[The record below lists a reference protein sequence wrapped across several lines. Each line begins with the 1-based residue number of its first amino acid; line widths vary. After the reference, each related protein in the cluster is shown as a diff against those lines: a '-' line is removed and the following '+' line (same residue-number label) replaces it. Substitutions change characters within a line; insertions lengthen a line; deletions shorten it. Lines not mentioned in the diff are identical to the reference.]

1 MKVFAYFC
9 RYGIQNRCYNS
20 DKTTLYSRNST
31 FMKKILATLLF
42 VITASF
48 GFRLDAQIAISEDM
62 FGRTSFKVTAQ
73 VLDSLTKEPVA
84 FASAYLRHPKDTVIT
99 SFALTDTLG
108 KATLKDVAKGE
119 HLLCIEYLGYKPVY
133 KRIYVRSGNYDAKVI
148 LMQPDDKVL
157 KAASVS
163 AVGTPMEMKGDTL
176 IYNASSFR
184 VMSNDNLAD
193 LLKKMPGVEVS
204 EDGTVKV
211 NGKEVSKITVGGRT
225 FFLGDNKATLDNLPA
240 KIVDKVKVIDK
251 ESESAEFTGI
261 KGEKEKVMDVELK
274 EEYKSGWFG
283 NAKLSGG
290 TTASGKDDNGFKERK
305 DLLFSGSAM
314 VSAYGEKNQL
324 TSIASGYNFMAPG
337 SGIFVMYDGNES
349 ETPSLPYNGM
359 HKRWQ
364 VGTNLNSD
372 AIKGFTTD
380 ASVVY
385 SSENVDKHSRTDRTS
400 FKEEGDLFDTSD
412 EVENGNLDKFSVRA
426 EFRKKNR
433 KKTSLYFEP
442 FFSWYDY
449 NSTLTGNTR
458 SLVEDVERN
467 HSVSNSFSRKSG
479 VSTGG
484 DLSAGIKKLGK
495 DRRAL
500 TLDLE
505 FTLSANDG
513 NSTEYSKTTFASSGG
528 DDIRDLTYDK
538 NGSYSDINGSAKYVE
553 PFGKNWALAT
563 TLSSR
568 YSVRKSTSD
577 ATNNIDG
584 SANDYYSSVSDNY
597 YLSNEG
603 QFLAQYNKGKTNLQF
618 GGQARLYKNENY
630 ARSFGLDT
638 KTGVDEWQTT
648 LSPFVNFRYSDKN
661 NNVYFRL
668 SSRTARPSSASIV
681 PTFNIVNPTRITAGN
696 IYLKPAT
703 TESVSTSYRG
713 TWGKARFN
721 GWLFCDYSSNSQVS
735 AIWFDENSVR
745 YSVPVNTKKPSY
757 NCSADFNFFTPLSK
771 DGKLQLTVTGGAL
784 VNRSVS
790 YQSKGTLDGINLD
803 SFDYTEFM
811 DDFWG
816 DASGDRFYSGQS
828 GFQESLTRSVR
839 TSLGMM
845 LTLNLE
851 RFSMQFGPGVNNSR
865 SRYSLD
871 SKANTNVWETAIGLR
886 PSYTS
891 PHDFEFQSDFS
902 YRILRGYGSGYNDD
916 YIRWNLAV
924 GKNIKSFNITLSAQD
939 LLDSARSLRRTVQD
953 DYVQNSYTNVLGR
966 TIVLSFTWNFGKMD
980 ASKSSAA
987 QNAMWNMA
995 Y

>member
-1 MKVFAYFC
+1 MK
-9 RYGIQNRCYNS
+9 GIY
-20 DKTTLYSRNST
+20 
-31 FMKKILATLLF
+31 IALALLF
-42 VITASF
+42 AASF
-48 GFRLDAQIAISEDM
+48 TARLDAQIVISDDM
-62 FGRTSFKVTAQ
+62 FGRTSFTVKAQ
-73 VLDSLTKEPVA
+73 VLDSLTREPIA

-108 KATLKDVAKGE
+108 KAELKKVAKGE
-119 HLLCIEYLGYKPVY
+119 HLLCIEYLGYRPVY
-133 KRIYVRSGNYDAKVI
+133 KKIYVRGNYDAKTI
-148 LMQPDDKVL
+148 LMRQDDKML

-176 IYNASSFR
+176 VYNASSFR

-193 LLKKMPGVEVS
+193 LLKKMPGVEVG

-240 KIVDKVKVIDK
+240 RIVDKVKVIDK

-261 KGEKEKVMDVELK
+261 KGDKEKVMDVELK

-314 VSAYGEKNQL
+314 VSAYGERNQL
-324 TSIASGYNFMAPG
+324 TTIANGYNFMAPG
-337 SGIFVMYDGNES
+337 SGMLVMYDGNES
-349 ETPSLPYNGM
+349 DVPSLPYNGM
-359 HKRWQ
+359 HRRWQ

-372 AIKGFTTD
+372 VIKGFTTD

-385 SSENVDKHSRTDRTS
+385 SSENVDKRSRTDRTS
-400 FKEEGDLFDTSD
+400 FKEDGDLFDTSG

-426 EFRKKNR
+426 EFKKKNR

-442 FFSWYDY
+442 YFSWYDY
-449 NSTLTGNTR
+449 NNTSTGNTQ
-458 SLVEDVERN
+458 SLMEGVERN
-467 HSVSNSFSRKSG
+467 RSVSNTFSKKSG
-479 VSTGG
+479 ISTGG

-495 DRRAL
+495 DKRAL
-500 TLDLE
+500 TLDLDY
-505 FTLSANDG
+505 TLSANDG
-513 NSTEYSKTTFASSGG
+513 KSTEYSKTTFASSGKE
-528 DDIRDLTYDK
+528 DIRDLIYDK
-538 NGSYSDINGSAKYVE
+538 DGSYSGIGGSLKYVE
-553 PFGKNWALAT
+553 PFGKNWALSA

-577 ATNNIDG
+577 ASNADG

-597 YLSNEG
+597 YFSNVG
-603 QFLAQYNKGKTNLQF
+603 QILAQYNKGKTNVQF

-648 LSPFVNFRYSDKN
+648 LSPFVNVRYSDKN

-696 IYLKPAT
+696 IYLKPVT
-703 TESVSTSYRG
+703 TESATASYRG
-713 TWGKARFN
+713 SWGKARFN
-721 GWLFCDYSSNSQVS
+721 GWLFGDYSSNSQVS
-735 AIWFDENSVR
+735 AIWFDKNSIR
-745 YSVPVNTKKPSY
+745 YSIPVNTRKPSY
-757 NCSADFNFFTPLSK
+757 TYSTDFNFFTPLSK
-771 DGKLQLTVTGGAL
+771 DGKLQLSVSGGLAI
-784 VNRSVS
+784 NRSVS
-790 YQSKGTLDGINLD
+790 YQSKGSLDGIDLD
-803 SFDYTEFM
+803 SFDYTGFM
-811 DDFWG
+811 DNFWG
-816 DASGDRFYSGQS
+816 DTSGDRFYSGQS
-828 GFQESLTRSVR
+828 GFQESLTRILR
-839 TSLGMM
+839 TDLSIE

-851 RFSMQFGPGVNNSR
+851 RFSVQLAPAVNNSR

-871 SKANTNVWETAIGLR
+871 SRANTNYWETFLNIR

-891 PHDFEFQSDFS
+891 PHEFEFQSDFS
-902 YRILRGYGSGYNDD
+902 YVILRGYGSGYD
-916 YIRWNLAV
+916 
-924 GKNIKSFNITLSAQD
+924 
-939 LLDSARSLRRTVQD
+939 D
-953 DYVQNSYTNVLGR
+953 DYVR
-966 TIVLSFTWNFGKMD
+966 
-980 ASKSSAA
+980 
-987 QNAMWNMA
+987 
-995 Y
+995 

>member
-1 MKVFAYFC
+1 MK
-9 RYGIQNRCYNS
+9 GI
-20 DKTTLYSRNST
+20 
-31 FMKKILATLLF
+31 FIALALLF
-42 VITASF
+42 AASF
-48 GFRLDAQIAISEDM
+48 TARLDAQIVISEDM

-108 KATLKDVAKGE
+108 KATLKDVTKGE
-119 HLLCIEYLGYKPVY
+119 HLLCIEYLGYRPVY
-133 KRIYVRSGNYDAKVI
+133 KKIYVRGNYDAKTI
-148 LMQPDDKVL
+148 LMRPDDKML

-176 IYNASSFR
+176 VYNASSFR

-193 LLKKMPGVEVS
+193 LLKKMPGVEVG

-240 KIVDKVKVIDK
+240 RIVDKVKVIDK

-261 KGEKEKVMDVELK
+261 KGDKEKVMDVELK

-283 NAKLSGG
+283 NAKISGG

-324 TSIASGYNFMAPG
+324 TTIANGYNFMAPG
-337 SGIFVMYDGNES
+337 SGMLVMYDGNES
-349 ETPSLPYNGM
+349 DVPSLPYNGM
-359 HKRWQ
+359 HRRWQ

-372 AIKGFTTD
+372 VIKGFTTD

-385 SSENVDKHSRTDRTS
+385 SSENVDKRSRTDRTS
-400 FKEEGDLFDTSD
+400 FKEDGDLFDTSG

-426 EFRKKNR
+426 EFKKKNR

-442 FFSWYDY
+442 YFSWYDY
-449 NSTLTGNTR
+449 NNTSTGNTQ
-458 SLVEDVERN
+458 SLMEGVERN
-467 HSVSNSFSRKSG
+467 RSASNTFSKKSG
-479 VSTGG
+479 ISTGG
-484 DLSAGIKKLGK
+484 DLSTGIKKLGK
-495 DRRAL
+495 DKRAL
-500 TLDLE
+500 TLDLGY
-505 FTLSANDG
+505 TLSANDG
-513 NSTEYSKTTFASSGG
+513 KSTEYSKTTFASSGKE
-528 DDIRDLTYDK
+528 DIRDLIYDK
-538 NGSYSDINGSAKYVE
+538 DGSYSDIGGSLKYVE
-553 PFGKNWALAT
+553 PFGKNWALSA

-568 YSVRKSTSD
+568 YSVRKSTSE
-577 ATNNIDG
+577 ASNADG

-597 YLSNEG
+597 YFSNVG
-603 QFLAQYNKGKTNLQF
+603 QILAQYNKGKTNVQF

-648 LSPFVNFRYSDKN
+648 LSPFVNVRYSDKN

-696 IYLKPAT
+696 IYLKPVT
-703 TESVSTSYRG
+703 TESATASYRG
-713 TWGKARFN
+713 SWGKARFN
-721 GWLFCDYSSNSQVS
+721 GWMFGDYSSNSQVS
-735 AIWFDENSVR
+735 AIWFDKNSIR
-745 YSVPVNTKKPSY
+745 YSIPVNTRKPSY
-757 NCSADFNFFTPLSK
+757 TCSTDFNFFTPLSK
-771 DGKLQLTVTGGAL
+771 DGKLQLSVSGGLAI
-784 VNRSVS
+784 NRSVS
-790 YQSKGTLDGINLD
+790 YQSKGSLDGIDLD
-803 SFDYTEFM
+803 SFDYTGFM
-811 DDFWG
+811 DNFWG

-828 GFQESLTRSVR
+828 GFQESLTRILR
-839 TSLGMM
+839 TDLSIE

-851 RFSMQFGPGVNNSR
+851 RFSVQLAPAVNNSR

-871 SKANTNVWETAIGLR
+871 SRANTNYWETFLSIS

-891 PHDFEFQSDFS
+891 PHEFEFQSDFS

-916 YIRWNLAV
+916 YVRWNFSV
-924 GKNIKSFNITLSAQD
+924 GKNIKSFNITLTAQD
-939 LLDSARSLRRTVQD
+939 LLDSARSLMRTVQD

-966 TIVLSFTWNFGKMD
+966 RIILSFTWNFGKMD
-980 ASKSSAA
+980 ASKSGAA

>member
-1 MKVFAYFC
+1 MK
-9 RYGIQNRCYNS
+9 GIY
-20 DKTTLYSRNST
+20 
-31 FMKKILATLLF
+31 IALALLF
-42 VITASF
+42 AASF
-48 GFRLDAQIAISEDM
+48 TARLDAQIVISDDM

-133 KRIYVRSGNYDAKVI
+133 RKIFVRGNLDAKVI

-176 IYNASSFR
+176 VYNASSFR

-193 LLKKMPGVEVS
+193 LLKKMPGVEVG

-240 KIVDKVKVIDK
+240 RIVDKVKVIDK

-261 KGEKEKVMDVELK
+261 KGDKEKVMDVELK

-290 TTASGKDDNGFKERK
+290 ATASGKDDNGFKERK

-324 TSIASGYNFMAPG
+324 TTIANGYNFMAPG
-337 SGIFVMYDGNES
+337 SGMLVMYDGNES
-349 ETPSLPYNGM
+349 DVPSLPYNGM
-359 HKRWQ
+359 HRRWQ

-372 AIKGFTTD
+372 VIKGFTTD

-385 SSENVDKHSRTDRTS
+385 SSENVDKRSRTDRTS
-400 FKEEGDLFDTSD
+400 FKEDGDLFDTSG

-426 EFRKKNR
+426 EFKKKNR

-442 FFSWYDY
+442 YFSWYDY
-449 NSTLTGNTR
+449 NNTSTGNTQ
-458 SLVEDVERN
+458 SLMEGVERN
-467 HSVSNSFSRKSG
+467 RSVSNTFSKKSG
-479 VSTGG
+479 ISTGG

-495 DRRAL
+495 DKRAL
-500 TLDLE
+500 TLDLDY
-505 FTLSANDG
+505 TLSANDG
-513 NSTEYSKTTFASSGG
+513 KSTEYSKTTFASSGKE
-528 DDIRDLTYDK
+528 DIRDLIYDK
-538 NGSYSDINGSAKYVE
+538 DGSYSDIGGSLKYVE
-553 PFGKNWALAT
+553 PFGKNWALSA

-568 YSVRKSTSD
+568 YSVRKSTGD
-577 ATNNIDG
+577 ASNADG

-597 YLSNEG
+597 YFSNVG
-603 QFLAQYNKGKTNLQF
+603 QILAQYNKGKTNVQF

-648 LSPFVNFRYSDKN
+648 LSPFVNVRYSDKN

-696 IYLKPAT
+696 IYLKPVT
-703 TESVSTSYRG
+703 TESATASYRG
-713 TWGKARFN
+713 SWGKARFN
-721 GWLFCDYSSNSQVS
+721 GWMFGDYSSNSQVS
-735 AIWFDENSVR
+735 AIWFDKNSIR
-745 YSVPVNTKKPSY
+745 YSIPVNTRKPSY
-757 NCSADFNFFTPLSK
+757 TYSTDFNFFTPLSK
-771 DGKLQLTVTGGAL
+771 DGKLQLSVSGGLAI
-784 VNRSVS
+784 NRSVS
-790 YQSKGTLDGINLD
+790 YQSKGSLDGIDLD
-803 SFDYTEFM
+803 SFDYTGFM
-811 DDFWG
+811 DNFWG

-828 GFQESLTRSVR
+828 GFQESLTRILR
-839 TSLGMM
+839 TDLSIE

-851 RFSMQFGPGVNNSR
+851 RFSVQLAPAVNNSR

-871 SKANTNVWETAIGLR
+871 SRANTNYWETFLNIR

-891 PHDFEFQSDFS
+891 PHEFEFQSDFS

-916 YIRWNLAV
+916 YVRWNFSV
-924 GKNIKSFNITLSAQD
+924 GKNIKSFNITLTAQD
-939 LLDSARSLRRTVQD
+939 LLDSARSLMRTVQD

-966 TIVLSFTWNFGKMD
+966 RIILSFTWNFGKMD
-980 ASKSSAA
+980 ASKSGAA

>member
-1 MKVFAYFC
+1 MPLNYMK
-9 RYGIQNRCYNS
+9 GI
-20 DKTTLYSRNST
+20 
-31 FMKKILATLLF
+31 FIALALLF
-42 VITASF
+42 AASF
-48 GFRLDAQIAISEDM
+48 TARLDAQIVISEDM

-108 KATLKDVAKGE
+108 KATLKDVTKGE
-119 HLLCIEYLGYKPVY
+119 HLLCIEYLGYRPVY
-133 KRIYVRSGNYDAKVI
+133 KKIYVRGNYDAKTI
-148 LMQPDDKVL
+148 LMRPDDKML

-176 IYNASSFR
+176 VYNASSFR

-193 LLKKMPGVEVS
+193 LLKKMPGVEVG

-240 KIVDKVKVIDK
+240 RIVDKVKVIDK

-261 KGEKEKVMDVELK
+261 KGDKEKVMDVELK

-283 NAKLSGG
+283 NAKISGG

-324 TSIASGYNFMAPG
+324 TTIANGYNFMAPG
-337 SGIFVMYDGNES
+337 SGMLVMYDGNES
-349 ETPSLPYNGM
+349 DVPSLPYNGM
-359 HKRWQ
+359 HRRWQ

-372 AIKGFTTD
+372 VIKGFTTD

-385 SSENVDKHSRTDRTS
+385 SSENVDKRSRTDRTS
-400 FKEEGDLFDTSD
+400 FKEDGDLFDTSG

-426 EFRKKNR
+426 EFKKKNR

-442 FFSWYDY
+442 YFSWYDY
-449 NSTLTGNTR
+449 NNTSTGNTQ
-458 SLVEDVERN
+458 SLMEGVERN
-467 HSVSNSFSRKSG
+467 RSASNTFSKKSG
-479 VSTGG
+479 ISTGG
-484 DLSAGIKKLGK
+484 DLSTGIKKLGK
-495 DRRAL
+495 DKRAL
-500 TLDLE
+500 TLDLGY
-505 FTLSANDG
+505 TLSANDG
-513 NSTEYSKTTFASSGG
+513 KSTEYSKTTFASSGKE
-528 DDIRDLTYDK
+528 DIRDLIYDK
-538 NGSYSDINGSAKYVE
+538 DGSYSDIGGSLKYVE
-553 PFGKNWALAT
+553 PFGKNWALSA

-568 YSVRKSTSD
+568 YSVRKSTSE
-577 ATNNIDG
+577 ASNADG

-597 YLSNEG
+597 YFSNVG
-603 QFLAQYNKGKTNLQF
+603 QILAQYNKGKTNVQF

-648 LSPFVNFRYSDKN
+648 LSPFVNVRYSDKN

-696 IYLKPAT
+696 IYLKPVT
-703 TESVSTSYRG
+703 TESATASYRG
-713 TWGKARFN
+713 SWGKARFN
-721 GWLFCDYSSNSQVS
+721 GWMFGDYSSNSQVS
-735 AIWFDENSVR
+735 AIWFDKNSIR
-745 YSVPVNTKKPSY
+745 YSIPVNTRKPSY
-757 NCSADFNFFTPLSK
+757 TCSTDFNFFTPLSK
-771 DGKLQLTVTGGAL
+771 DGKLQLSVSGGLAI
-784 VNRSVS
+784 NRSVS
-790 YQSKGTLDGINLD
+790 YQSKGSLDGIDLD
-803 SFDYTEFM
+803 SFDYTGFM
-811 DDFWG
+811 DNFWG

-828 GFQESLTRSVR
+828 GFQESLTRILR
-839 TSLGMM
+839 TDLSIE

-851 RFSMQFGPGVNNSR
+851 RFSVQLAPAVNNSR

-871 SKANTNVWETAIGLR
+871 SRANTNYWETFLSIS

-891 PHDFEFQSDFS
+891 PHEFEFQSDFS

-916 YIRWNLAV
+916 YVRWNFSV
-924 GKNIKSFNITLSAQD
+924 GKNIKSFNITLTAQD
-939 LLDSARSLRRTVQD
+939 LLDSARSLMRTVQD

-966 TIVLSFTWNFGKMD
+966 RIILSFTWNFGKMD
-980 ASKSSAA
+980 ASKSGAA

>member
-1 MKVFAYFC
+1 MK
-9 RYGIQNRCYNS
+9 GI
-20 DKTTLYSRNST
+20 
-31 FMKKILATLLF
+31 FIALALLF
-42 VITASF
+42 AASF
-48 GFRLDAQIAISEDM
+48 TARLDAQIVISDDM

-108 KATLKDVAKGE
+108 KATLKDVTKGE

-133 KRIYVRSGNYDAKVI
+133 RRIFVRGNFDAKVI
-148 LMQPDDKVL
+148 LMQPDDKML

-163 AVGTPMEMKGDTL
+163 AVGTPMEIKGDTL

-193 LLKKMPGVEVS
+193 LLKKMPGVEVG

-240 KIVDKVKVIDK
+240 RIVDKVKVIDK

-261 KGEKEKVMDVELK
+261 KGDKEKVMDVELK

-314 VSAYGEKNQL
+314 VSAYGERNQL
-324 TSIASGYNFMAPG
+324 TTIANGYNFMAPG
-337 SGIFVMYDGNES
+337 SGMLVMYDGNES
-349 ETPSLPYNGM
+349 DVPSLPYNGM
-359 HKRWQ
+359 HRRWQ

-372 AIKGFTTD
+372 VIKGFTTD

-385 SSENVDKHSRTDRTS
+385 SSENVDKRSRTDRTS
-400 FKEEGDLFDTSD
+400 FKVDGDLFDTSG

-426 EFRKKNR
+426 EFKKKNR

-442 FFSWYDY
+442 YFSWYDY
-449 NSTLTGNTR
+449 NNTSTGNTQ
-458 SLVEDVERN
+458 SLMEGVERN
-467 HSVSNSFSRKSG
+467 RSVSNTFSKKSG
-479 VSTGG
+479 ISTGG

-495 DRRAL
+495 DKRAL
-500 TLDLE
+500 TLDLDY
-505 FTLSANDG
+505 TLSANDG
-513 NSTEYSKTTFASSGG
+513 KSTEYSKTTFASSGKE
-528 DDIRDLTYDK
+528 DIRDLIYDK
-538 NGSYSDINGSAKYVE
+538 DGSYSDIGGSLKYVE
-553 PFGKNWALAT
+553 PFGKNWALSA

-577 ATNNIDG
+577 ASNADG

-597 YLSNEG
+597 YFSNVG
-603 QFLAQYNKGKTNLQF
+603 QILAQYNKGKTNVQF

-648 LSPFVNFRYSDKN
+648 LSPFVNVRYSDKN

-696 IYLKPAT
+696 IYLKPVT
-703 TESVSTSYRG
+703 TESATASYRG
-713 TWGKARFN
+713 SWGKARFN
-721 GWLFCDYSSNSQVS
+721 GWMFGDYSSNSQVS
-735 AIWFDENSVR
+735 AIWFDKNSIR
-745 YSVPVNTKKPSY
+745 YSIPVNTRKPSY
-757 NCSADFNFFTPLSK
+757 TYSTDFNFFTPLSK
-771 DGKLQLTVTGGAL
+771 DGKLQLSVSGGLAI
-784 VNRSVS
+784 NRSVS
-790 YQSKGTLDGINLD
+790 YQSKGSLDGIDLD
-803 SFDYTEFM
+803 SFDYTGFM
-811 DDFWG
+811 DNFWG

-828 GFQESLTRSVR
+828 GFQESLTRILR
-839 TSLGMM
+839 TDLSIE

-851 RFSMQFGPGVNNSR
+851 RFSVQLAPAVNNSR

-871 SKANTNVWETAIGLR
+871 SRANTNYWETFLSIS

-891 PHDFEFQSDFS
+891 PHEFEFQSDFS

-916 YIRWNLAV
+916 YVRWNFSV
-924 GKNIKSFNITLSAQD
+924 GKNIKSFNITLTAQD
-939 LLDSARSLRRTVQD
+939 LLDSARSLMRTVQD

-966 TIVLSFTWNFGKMD
+966 RIILSFTWNFGKMD
-980 ASKSSAA
+980 ASKSGAA

>member
-1 MKVFAYFC
+1 MK
-9 RYGIQNRCYNS
+9 GIY
-20 DKTTLYSRNST
+20 
-31 FMKKILATLLF
+31 IALALLF
-42 VITASF
+42 AASF
-48 GFRLDAQIAISEDM
+48 TARLDAQIVISDDM

-108 KATLKDVAKGE
+108 KATLKDVTKGE

-133 KRIYVRSGNYDAKVI
+133 RKIFVRGNFDAKVI
-148 LMQPDDKVL
+148 LMQPDDKAL

-176 IYNASSFR
+176 VYNASSFR

-193 LLKKMPGVEVS
+193 LLKKMPGVEVG

-240 KIVDKVKVIDK
+240 RIVDKVKVIDK

-261 KGEKEKVMDVELK
+261 KGDKEKVMDVELK

-314 VSAYGEKNQL
+314 VSAYGESNQL
-324 TSIASGYNFMAPG
+324 TTIANGYNFMAPG
-337 SGIFVMYDGNES
+337 SGMLVMYDGNES
-349 ETPSLPYNGM
+349 DVPSLPYNGM
-359 HKRWQ
+359 HRRWQ

-372 AIKGFTTD
+372 VIKGFTTD

-385 SSENVDKHSRTDRTS
+385 SSENVDKRSRTDRTS
-400 FKEEGDLFDTSD
+400 FKEDGDLFDTSG

-426 EFRKKNR
+426 EFKKKNR

-442 FFSWYDY
+442 YFSWYDY
-449 NSTLTGNTR
+449 NNTSTGNTQ
-458 SLVEDVERN
+458 SLMEGVERN
-467 HSVSNSFSRKSG
+467 RSVSNTFSKKSG
-479 VSTGG
+479 ISTGG

-495 DRRAL
+495 DKRAL
-500 TLDLE
+500 TLDLDY
-505 FTLSANDG
+505 TLSANDG
-513 NSTEYSKTTFASSGG
+513 KSTEYSKTTFASSGKE
-528 DDIRDLTYDK
+528 DIRDLIYDK
-538 NGSYSDINGSAKYVE
+538 DGSYSDIGGSLKYVE
-553 PFGKNWALAT
+553 PFGKNWALSA

-577 ATNNIDG
+577 ASNADG

-597 YLSNEG
+597 YFSNVG
-603 QFLAQYNKGKTNLQF
+603 QILAQYNKGKTNVQF

-648 LSPFVNFRYSDKN
+648 LSPFVNVRYSDKN

-696 IYLKPAT
+696 IYLKPVT
-703 TESVSTSYRG
+703 TESATASYRG
-713 TWGKARFN
+713 SWGKARFN
-721 GWLFCDYSSNSQVS
+721 GWMFGDYSSNSQVS
-735 AIWFDENSVR
+735 AIWFDKNSIR
-745 YSVPVNTKKPSY
+745 YSIPVNTRKPSY
-757 NCSADFNFFTPLSK
+757 TYSTDFNFFTPLSK
-771 DGKLQLTVTGGAL
+771 DGKLQLSVSGGLAI
-784 VNRSVS
+784 NRSVS
-790 YQSKGTLDGINLD
+790 YQSKGSLDGIDLD
-803 SFDYTEFM
+803 SFDYTGFM
-811 DDFWG
+811 DNFWG

-828 GFQESLTRSVR
+828 GFQESLTRILR
-839 TSLGMM
+839 TDLSIE

-851 RFSMQFGPGVNNSR
+851 RFSVQLAPAVNNSR

-871 SKANTNVWETAIGLR
+871 SRANTNYWETFLNIR

-891 PHDFEFQSDFS
+891 PHEFEFQSDFS
-902 YRILRGYGSGYNDD
+902 YVILRGYGSGYDDD
-916 YIRWNLAV
+916 YVRWNLSV
-924 GKNIKSFNITLSAQD
+924 GKNIKSFNITLTAQD

-966 TIVLSFTWNFGKMD
+966 RIILSFTWNFGKMD
-980 ASKSSAA
+980 ASKSGAA

>member
-1 MKVFAYFC
+1 MK
-9 RYGIQNRCYNS
+9 GIY
-20 DKTTLYSRNST
+20 
-31 FMKKILATLLF
+31 IALALLF
-42 VITASF
+42 AASF
-48 GFRLDAQIAISEDM
+48 TARLDAQIVISDDM

-133 KRIYVRSGNYDAKVI
+133 RKIFVRGNLDAKVI

-176 IYNASSFR
+176 VYNASSFR

-193 LLKKMPGVEVS
+193 LLKKMPGVEVG

-240 KIVDKVKVIDK
+240 RIVDKVKVIDK

-261 KGEKEKVMDVELK
+261 KGDKEKVMDVELK

-290 TTASGKDDNGFKERK
+290 ATASGKDDNGFKERK

-324 TSIASGYNFMAPG
+324 TTIANGYNFMAPG
-337 SGIFVMYDGNES
+337 SGMLVMYDGNES
-349 ETPSLPYNGM
+349 DVPSLPYNGM
-359 HKRWQ
+359 HRRWQ

-372 AIKGFTTD
+372 VIKGFTTD

-385 SSENVDKHSRTDRTS
+385 SSENVDKRSRTDRTS
-400 FKEEGDLFDTSD
+400 FKEDGDLFDTSG

-426 EFRKKNR
+426 EFKKKNR

-442 FFSWYDY
+442 YFSWYDY
-449 NSTLTGNTR
+449 NNTSTGNTQ
-458 SLVEDVERN
+458 SLMEGVERN
-467 HSVSNSFSRKSG
+467 RSVSNTFSKKSG
-479 VSTGG
+479 ISTGG

-495 DRRAL
+495 DKRAL
-500 TLDLE
+500 TLDLDY
-505 FTLSANDG
+505 TLSANDG
-513 NSTEYSKTTFASSGG
+513 KSTEYSKTTFASSGKE
-528 DDIRDLTYDK
+528 DIRDLIYDK
-538 NGSYSDINGSAKYVE
+538 DGSYSDIGGSLKYVE
-553 PFGKNWALAT
+553 PFGKNWALSA

-577 ATNNIDG
+577 ASNADG

-597 YLSNEG
+597 YFSNVG
-603 QFLAQYNKGKTNLQF
+603 QILAQYNKGKTNVQF

-648 LSPFVNFRYSDKN
+648 LSPFVNVRYSDKN

-696 IYLKPAT
+696 IYLKPVT
-703 TESVSTSYRG
+703 TESATASYRG
-713 TWGKARFN
+713 SWGKARFN
-721 GWLFCDYSSNSQVS
+721 GWMFGDYSSNSQVS
-735 AIWFDENSVR
+735 AIWFDKNSIR
-745 YSVPVNTKKPSY
+745 YSIPVNTRKPSY
-757 NCSADFNFFTPLSK
+757 TYSTDFNFFTPLSK
-771 DGKLQLTVTGGAL
+771 DGKLQLSVSGGLAI
-784 VNRSVS
+784 NRSVS
-790 YQSKGTLDGINLD
+790 YQSKGSLDGIDLD
-803 SFDYTEFM
+803 SFDYTGFM
-811 DDFWG
+811 DNFWG

-828 GFQESLTRSVR
+828 GFQESLTRILR
-839 TSLGMM
+839 TDLSIE

-851 RFSMQFGPGVNNSR
+851 RFSVQLAPAVNNSR

-871 SKANTNVWETAIGLR
+871 SRANTNYWETFLNIR

-891 PHDFEFQSDFS
+891 PHEFEFQSDFS
-902 YRILRGYGSGYNDD
+902 YVILRGYGSGYDDD
-916 YIRWNLAV
+916 YVRWNFSV
-924 GKNIKSFNITLSAQD
+924 GKNIKSFNITLTAQD

-966 TIVLSFTWNFGKMD
+966 RIILSFTWNFGKMD
-980 ASKSSAA
+980 ASKSGAA

>member
-1 MKVFAYFC
+1 MK
-9 RYGIQNRCYNS
+9 GI
-20 DKTTLYSRNST
+20 
-31 FMKKILATLLF
+31 FIALALLF
-42 VITASF
+42 AASF
-48 GFRLDAQIAISEDM
+48 TARLGAQIVISDDM

-108 KATLKDVAKGE
+108 KATLKDVTKGE

-133 KRIYVRSGNYDAKVI
+133 RRIFVRGNFDTKVI

-176 IYNASSFR
+176 VYNASSFR

-193 LLKKMPGVEVS
+193 LLKKMPGVEVG

-240 KIVDKVKVIDK
+240 RIVDKVKVIDK

-261 KGEKEKVMDVELK
+261 KGDKEKVMDVELK

-283 NAKLSGG
+283 NAKISGG

-314 VSAYGEKNQL
+314 VSAYGERNQL
-324 TSIASGYNFMAPG
+324 TTIANGYNFMAPG
-337 SGIFVMYDGNES
+337 SGMLVMYDGNES
-349 ETPSLPYNGM
+349 DVPSLPYNGM
-359 HKRWQ
+359 HRRWQ

-372 AIKGFTTD
+372 VIKGFTTD

-385 SSENVDKHSRTDRTS
+385 SSENVDKRSRTDRTS
-400 FKEEGDLFDTSD
+400 FKEDGDLFDTSD
-412 EVENGNLDKFSVRA
+412 EVENGNLDKFSVSA
-426 EFRKKNR
+426 EFKKKNR
-433 KKTSLYFEP
+433 KKTSLYFRP
-442 FFSWYDY
+442 SFTWYDH
-449 NSTLTGNTR
+449 NSTSTVNSR
-458 SLVEDVERN
+458 SLMGEEERN
-467 HSVSNSFSRKSG
+467 SSGSNSFSRRRG
-479 VSTGG
+479 VST
-484 DLSAGIKKLGK
+484 AGNLNTGINKLGK

-500 TLDLE
+500 TLDVDYK
-505 FTLSANDG
+505 LSSNDG
-513 NSTEYSKTTFASSGG
+513 NSTEYSKTTFASSGNE
-528 DDIRDLTYDK
+528 DIRDLTYDN
-538 NGSYSDINGSAKYVE
+538 NGSYSDISGSVNYVE
-553 PFGKNWALAT
+553 PFGKNWALAAT
-563 TLSSR
+563 VSSR
-568 YSVRKSTSD
+568 YSVRKSTSE
-577 ATNNIDG
+577 ASNADG

-597 YLSNEG
+597 YFSNVG
-603 QFLAQYNKGKTNLQF
+603 QILAQYNKGKTNLQL

-648 LSPFVNFRYSDKN
+648 FSPFVNVRYSDKN

-696 IYLKPAT
+696 IYLKPVT
-703 TESVSTSYRG
+703 TESATASYIG
-713 TWGKARFN
+713 SWGKARFN
-721 GWLFCDYSSNSQVS
+721 GWMFGDYSSNSQVS
-735 AIWFDENSVR
+735 AIWFDKNSIR
-745 YSVPVNTKKPSY
+745 YSIPVNTRKPSY
-757 NCSADFNFFTPLSK
+757 TCSTDFTFFTPLSK
-771 DGKLQLTVTGGAL
+771 DGKLQLSVSGGLAI
-784 VNRSVS
+784 NRSVS
-790 YQSKGTLDGINLD
+790 YQSKGSLDGIDLD
-803 SFDYTEFM
+803 SFDYTGFM
-811 DDFWG
+811 ENFWG

-828 GFQESLTRSVR
+828 GFQESLTRTLR
-839 TSLGMM
+839 TGLTIA

-851 RFSMQFGPGVNNSR
+851 RFSVQLAPEVNNSR

-871 SKANTNVWETAIGLR
+871 SKADTDVWDTNFGIR

-891 PHDFEFQSDFS
+891 PHEFEFQSDFS

-916 YIRWNLAV
+916 YVRWNLSV
-924 GKNIKSFNITLSAQD
+924 GKNIKSFNITLTAQD
-939 LLDSARSLRRTVQD
+939 LLDSARSLRRNVQD

-966 TIVLSFTWNFGKMD
+966 RIILSFTWNFGKMD
-980 ASKSSAA
+980 ASKSGAA

>member
-1 MKVFAYFC
+1 MK
-9 RYGIQNRCYNS
+9 GI
-20 DKTTLYSRNST
+20 
-31 FMKKILATLLF
+31 FIALALLF
-42 VITASF
+42 AASF
-48 GFRLDAQIAISEDM
+48 TARLDAQIVISEDM

-108 KATLKDVAKGE
+108 KATLKDVTKGE

-133 KRIYVRSGNYDAKVI
+133 RKIFVRGNFDAKVI
-148 LMQPDDKVL
+148 LMQPDDKML

-163 AVGTPMEMKGDTL
+163 AVGTPMEIKGDTL

-193 LLKKMPGVEVS
+193 LLKKMPGVEVG

-240 KIVDKVKVIDK
+240 RIVDKVKVIDK

-261 KGEKEKVMDVELK
+261 KGDKEKVMDVELK

-290 TTASGKDDNGFKERK
+290 ATASGKDDNGFKERK

-314 VSAYGEKNQL
+314 VSAYGERNQL
-324 TSIASGYNFMAPG
+324 TTIANGYNFMAPG
-337 SGIFVMYDGNES
+337 SGMLVMYDGKES
-349 ETPSLPYNGM
+349 DVPSLPYNGM
-359 HKRWQ
+359 HRRWQ

-372 AIKGFTTD
+372 VIKGFTTD

-385 SSENVDKHSRTDRTS
+385 SSENVDKRSRTDRTS
-400 FKEEGDLFDTSD
+400 FKEDGDLFDTSD
-412 EVENGNLDKFSVRA
+412 EVENGNLDKFIVRA
-426 EFRKKNR
+426 EFKKKNR
-433 KKTSLYFEP
+433 KKTSLYFVP
-442 FFSWYDY
+442 YFSWYDY
-449 NSTLTGNTR
+449 NNTSTGNTQ
-458 SLVEDVERN
+458 SLMEGVERN
-467 HSVSNSFSRKSG
+467 RSASNTFSKKSG
-479 VSTGG
+479 ISTGG

-495 DRRAL
+495 DKRAL
-500 TLDLE
+500 TLDLDY
-505 FTLSANDG
+505 TLSANDG
-513 NSTEYSKTTFASSGG
+513 KSTEYSKTTFASSGKE
-528 DDIRDLTYDK
+528 DIRDLIYDK
-538 NGSYSDINGSAKYVE
+538 DGSYSDIGGSLKYVE
-553 PFGKNWALAT
+553 PFGKNWALSA

-568 YSVRKSTSD
+568 YSVRKSTSE
-577 ATNNIDG
+577 ASNAGG

-597 YLSNEG
+597 YFSNVG
-603 QFLAQYNKGKTNLQF
+603 QILAQYNKGKTNLQL

-648 LSPFVNFRYSDKN
+648 LSPFVNVRYSDKN

-696 IYLKPAT
+696 IYLKPVT
-703 TESVSTSYRG
+703 TESATASYRG
-713 TWGKARFN
+713 SWGKARFN
-721 GWLFCDYSSNSQVS
+721 GWMFGDYSSNSQVS

-745 YSVPVNTKKPSY
+745 YSIPVNTRKPSY
-757 NCSADFNFFTPLSK
+757 AYSTDFDFFTPLSK
-771 DGKLQLTVTGGAL
+771 DGKLQLSVSGGL
-784 VNRSVS
+784 VINRSVS
-790 YQSKGTLDGINLD
+790 YQSKGSLDGIDLD
-803 SFDYTEFM
+803 SFDYTGFM
-811 DDFWG
+811 ENFWG

-828 GFQESLTRSVR
+828 GFQESLTRTLR
-839 TSLGMM
+839 TGLSTA

-851 RFSMQFGPGVNNSR
+851 RFSVQLAPAVNNSR

-871 SKANTNVWETAIGLR
+871 SRANTNYWETFLNIR

-891 PHDFEFQSDFS
+891 PHEFEFQSDFS
-902 YRILRGYGSGYNDD
+902 YVILRGYGSGYDDD
-916 YIRWNLAV
+916 YVRWNLSV
-924 GKNIKSFNITLSAQD
+924 GKNIKSFNITLTAQD

-966 TIVLSFTWNFGKMD
+966 RIILSFTWNFGKMD
-980 ASKSSAA
+980 ASKSGAA

>member
-1 MKVFAYFC
+1 MK
-9 RYGIQNRCYNS
+9 GI
-20 DKTTLYSRNST
+20 
-31 FMKKILATLLF
+31 FIALALLF
-42 VITASF
+42 AASF
-48 GFRLDAQIAISEDM
+48 TARLDAQIVISDDM

-108 KATLKDVAKGE
+108 KATLKDVTKGE

-133 KRIYVRSGNYDAKVI
+133 RRIFVRGNFDTKVI

-176 IYNASSFR
+176 VYNASSFR

-193 LLKKMPGVEVS
+193 LLKKMPGVEVG

-240 KIVDKVKVIDK
+240 RIVDKVKVIDK

-261 KGEKEKVMDVELK
+261 KGDKEKVMDVELK

-283 NAKLSGG
+283 NAKISGG

-314 VSAYGEKNQL
+314 VSAYGERNQL
-324 TSIASGYNFMAPG
+324 TTIANGYNFMAPG
-337 SGIFVMYDGNES
+337 SGMLVMYDGNES
-349 ETPSLPYNGM
+349 DVPSLPYNGM
-359 HKRWQ
+359 HRRWQ

-372 AIKGFTTD
+372 VIKGFTTD

-385 SSENVDKHSRTDRTS
+385 SSENVDKRSRTDRTS
-400 FKEEGDLFDTSD
+400 FKEDGDLFDTSD
-412 EVENGNLDKFSVRA
+412 EVENGNLDKFSVSA
-426 EFRKKNR
+426 EFKKKNR
-433 KKTSLYFEP
+433 KKTSLYFRP
-442 FFSWYDY
+442 SFTWYDH
-449 NSTLTGNTR
+449 NSTSTVNSR
-458 SLVEDVERN
+458 SLMGEEKRN
-467 HSVSNSFSRKSG
+467 SSGSNSFSRRRG
-479 VSTGG
+479 VST
-484 DLSAGIKKLGK
+484 AGNLNTGINKLGK

-500 TLDLE
+500 TLDVDYN
-505 FTLSANDG
+505 LSSNDG
-513 NSTEYSKTTFASSGG
+513 NSTEYSKTTFASSGNE
-528 DDIRDLTYDK
+528 DIRDLTYDN
-538 NGSYSDINGSAKYVE
+538 NGSYSDISGSVNYVE
-553 PFGKNWALAT
+553 PFGKNWALAAT
-563 TLSSR
+563 VSSR
-568 YSVRKSTSD
+568 YSVRKSTSE
-577 ATNNIDG
+577 ASNADG

-597 YLSNEG
+597 YFSNVG
-603 QFLAQYNKGKTNLQF
+603 QILAQYNNGKTNLQL

-648 LSPFVNFRYSDKN
+648 LSPFVNVRYSDKN

-668 SSRTARPSSASIV
+668 SSRTSRPSSASIV

-696 IYLKPAT
+696 IYLKPVT
-703 TESVSTSYRG
+703 TESATASYIG
-713 TWGKARFN
+713 SWGKARFN
-721 GWLFCDYSSNSQVS
+721 GWMFGDYSSNSQVS
-735 AIWFDENSVR
+735 AIWFDKNSIR
-745 YSVPVNTKKPSY
+745 YSIPVNTRKPSY
-757 NCSADFNFFTPLSK
+757 TCSTDFTFFTPLSK
-771 DGKLQLTVTGGAL
+771 DGKLQLSVSGGLAI
-784 VNRSVS
+784 NRSVS
-790 YQSKGTLDGINLD
+790 YQSKGSLDGIDLD
-803 SFDYTEFM
+803 SFDYTGFM
-811 DDFWG
+811 ENFWG

-828 GFQESLTRSVR
+828 GFQESLTRTLR
-839 TSLGMM
+839 TGLTIA

-851 RFSMQFGPGVNNSR
+851 RFSVQLAPEVNNSR

-871 SKANTNVWETAIGLR
+871 SRANTNYWDTNFGIS

-891 PHDFEFQSDFS
+891 PHEFEFQSDFS

-916 YIRWNLAV
+916 YVRWNFSV
-924 GKNIKSFNITLSAQD
+924 GKNIKSFNITLTAQD

-966 TIVLSFTWNFGKMD
+966 RIILSFTWNFGKMD
-980 ASKSSAA
+980 ASKSGAA

>member
-1 MKVFAYFC
+1 MK
-9 RYGIQNRCYNS
+9 GI
-20 DKTTLYSRNST
+20 
-31 FMKKILATLLF
+31 FIALALLF
-42 VITASF
+42 AASF
-48 GFRLDAQIAISEDM
+48 TARLDAQIVISDDM

-108 KATLKDVAKGE
+108 KATLKDVTKGE

-133 KRIYVRSGNYDAKVI
+133 RKIFVRGNFDAKVI

-163 AVGTPMEMKGDTL
+163 AVGTPMEIKGDTL

-193 LLKKMPGVEVS
+193 LLKKMPGVEVG

-240 KIVDKVKVIDK
+240 RIVDKVKVIDK

-261 KGEKEKVMDVELK
+261 KGDKEKVMDVELK

-314 VSAYGEKNQL
+314 VSAYGERNQL
-324 TSIASGYNFMAPG
+324 TTIANGYNFMAPG
-337 SGIFVMYDGNES
+337 SGMLVMYDGNES
-349 ETPSLPYNGM
+349 DVPSLPYNGM
-359 HKRWQ
+359 HRRWQ

-372 AIKGFTTD
+372 VIKGFTTD

-385 SSENVDKHSRTDRTS
+385 SSENVDKRSRTDRTS
-400 FKEEGDLFDTSD
+400 FKEDGDLFDTSD

-426 EFRKKNR
+426 EFKKKNR
-433 KKTSLYFEP
+433 KKTSLYFRP
-442 FFSWYDY
+442 SFTWYDH
-449 NSTLTGNTR
+449 NSTSTVNSR
-458 SLVEDVERN
+458 SLMGEEERN
-467 HSVSNSFSRKSG
+467 RSVSNSFSRRRG
-479 VSTGG
+479 VST
-484 DLSAGIKKLGK
+484 AGNLNTGINKLGK

-500 TLDLE
+500 TLDVDYK
-505 FTLSANDG
+505 LSSNDG
-513 NSTEYSKTTFASSGG
+513 NSTEYSKTTFASSGNE
-528 DDIRDLTYDK
+528 DIRDLTYDN
-538 NGSYSDINGSAKYVE
+538 NGSYSDISGSVNYVE
-553 PFGKNWALAT
+553 PFGKNWALAAT
-563 TLSSR
+563 VSSR
-568 YSVRKSTSD
+568 YSVRKSTSE
-577 ATNNIDG
+577 ASNADG

-597 YLSNEG
+597 YFSNVG
-603 QFLAQYNKGKTNLQF
+603 QILAQYNKGKTNVQF
-618 GGQARLYKNENY
+618 GGQARLYNNENY

-648 LSPFVNFRYSDKN
+648 LSPFVNVRYSDKN

-696 IYLKPAT
+696 IYLKPVT
-703 TESVSTSYRG
+703 TESATASYRG
-713 TWGKARFN
+713 SWGKARFN
-721 GWLFCDYSSNSQVS
+721 GWMFGDYSSNSQVS
-735 AIWFDENSVR
+735 AIWFDKNSIR
-745 YSVPVNTKKPSY
+745 YSIPVNTRKPSY
-757 NCSADFNFFTPLSK
+757 AYSTDFDFFTPLSK
-771 DGKLQLTVTGGAL
+771 DGKLQLSVSGGL
-784 VNRSVS
+784 VINRSVS
-790 YQSKGTLDGINLD
+790 YQSKGSLDGIDLD
-803 SFDYTEFM
+803 SFDYTGFM
-811 DDFWG
+811 ENFWG

-828 GFQESLTRSVR
+828 GFQESLTRTLR
-839 TSLGMM
+839 TGLSTA

-851 RFSMQFGPGVNNSR
+851 RFSVQLAPAVNNSR

-871 SKANTNVWETAIGLR
+871 SRANTNYWETFLNIR

-891 PHDFEFQSDFS
+891 PHEFEFQSDFS
-902 YRILRGYGSGYNDD
+902 YVILRGYGSGYDDD
-916 YIRWNLAV
+916 YVRWNLSV
-924 GKNIKSFNITLSAQD
+924 GKNIKSFNITLTAQD
-939 LLDSARSLRRTVQD
+939 LLDSAKSLRRTVQD

-966 TIVLSFTWNFGKMD
+966 RIILSFTWNFGKMD
-980 ASKSSAA
+980 ASKSGAA

>member
-1 MKVFAYFC
+1 MK
-9 RYGIQNRCYNS
+9 GIY
-20 DKTTLYSRNST
+20 
-31 FMKKILATLLF
+31 IALALLF
-42 VITASF
+42 AASF
-48 GFRLDAQIAISEDM
+48 TARLDAQIAISEDM
-62 FGRTSFKVTAQ
+62 FGRTSFTVKAQ
-73 VLDSLTKEPVA
+73 VLDSLTREPIA

-108 KATLKDVAKGE
+108 KAELKKVAKGE
-119 HLLCIEYLGYKPVY
+119 HLLCIEYLGYRPVY
-133 KRIYVRSGNYDAKVI
+133 KKIYVRGNYDAKTI
-148 LMQPDDKVL
+148 LMRPDDKML

-176 IYNASSFR
+176 VYNASSFR

-193 LLKKMPGVEVS
+193 LLKKMPGVEVG

-240 KIVDKVKVIDK
+240 RIVDKVKVIDK

-261 KGEKEKVMDVELK
+261 KGDKEKVMDVELK

-314 VSAYGEKNQL
+314 VSAYGERNQL
-324 TSIASGYNFMAPG
+324 TTIANGYNFMAPG
-337 SGIFVMYDGNES
+337 SGMLVMYDGNES
-349 ETPSLPYNGM
+349 DVPSLPYNGM
-359 HKRWQ
+359 HRRWQ

-372 AIKGFTTD
+372 VIKGFTTD

-385 SSENVDKHSRTDRTS
+385 SSENVDKRSRTDRTS
-400 FKEEGDLFDTSD
+400 FKEDGDLFDTSG

-426 EFRKKNR
+426 EFKKKNR
-433 KKTSLYFEP
+433 KKTSLYFRP
-442 FFSWYDY
+442 SFTWYDH
-449 NSTLTGNTR
+449 NSTSTVNSR
-458 SLVEDVERN
+458 SLMGEEKRN
-467 HSVSNSFSRKSG
+467 SSGSNSFSRIRG
-479 VSTGG
+479 VST
-484 DLSAGIKKLGK
+484 AGNLTTGINKLGK

-500 TLDLE
+500 TLDVDYK
-505 FTLSANDG
+505 LSSNDG
-513 NSTEYSKTTFASSGG
+513 NSTEYSKTTFASSGNE
-528 DDIRDLTYDK
+528 DIRDLTYDN
-538 NGSYSDINGSAKYVE
+538 NGSYSDINGSVNYVE
-553 PFGKNWALAT
+553 PFGKNWALAAT
-563 TLSSR
+563 VSSR
-568 YSVRKSTSD
+568 YSVRKSTSE
-577 ATNNIDG
+577 ASNADG

-597 YLSNEG
+597 YFSNVG
-603 QFLAQYNKGKTNLQF
+603 QILAQYNKGKTNLQL

-648 LSPFVNFRYSDKN
+648 LSPFVNVRYSDKN

-696 IYLKPAT
+696 IYLKPVT
-703 TESVSTSYRG
+703 TESATASYRG
-713 TWGKARFN
+713 SWGKARFN
-721 GWLFCDYSSNSQVS
+721 GWMFGDYSSNSQVS
-735 AIWFDENSVR
+735 AIWFDKNSVR
-745 YSVPVNTKKPSY
+745 YSIPVNTRKPSY
-757 NCSADFNFFTPLSK
+757 TCSTDFNFFTPLSK
-771 DGKLQLTVTGGAL
+771 DGKLQLSVSGGLAI
-784 VNRSVS
+784 NRSVS
-790 YQSKGTLDGINLD
+790 YQSKGSLDGIDLD
-803 SFDYTEFM
+803 SFDYTGFM
-811 DDFWG
+811 DNFWG

-828 GFQESLTRSVR
+828 GFQESLTRILR
-839 TSLGMM
+839 TDLSIE

-851 RFSMQFGPGVNNSR
+851 RFSVQLAPAVNNSR

-871 SKANTNVWETAIGLR
+871 SRANTNYWETFLSIS

-891 PHDFEFQSDFS
+891 PHEFEFQSDFS

-916 YIRWNLAV
+916 YVRWNFSV
-924 GKNIKSFNITLSAQD
+924 GKNIKSFNITLTAQD
-939 LLDSARSLRRTVQD
+939 LLDSARSLMRTVQD

-966 TIVLSFTWNFGKMD
+966 RIILSFTWNFGKMD
-980 ASKSSAA
+980 ASKSGAA

>member
-1 MKVFAYFC
+1 MK
-9 RYGIQNRCYNS
+9 GIY
-20 DKTTLYSRNST
+20 
-31 FMKKILATLLF
+31 IALALLF
-42 VITASF
+42 AASF
-48 GFRLDAQIAISEDM
+48 TARLDAQIAISEDM
-62 FGRTSFKVTAQ
+62 FGRTSFTVKAQ
-73 VLDSLTKEPVA
+73 VLDSLTREPIA

-108 KATLKDVAKGE
+108 KAELKKVAKGE
-119 HLLCIEYLGYKPVY
+119 HLLCIEYLGYRPVY
-133 KRIYVRSGNYDAKVI
+133 KKIYVRGNYDAKTI
-148 LMQPDDKVL
+148 LMRPDDKML

-176 IYNASSFR
+176 VYNASSFR

-193 LLKKMPGVEVS
+193 LLKKMPGVEVG

-240 KIVDKVKVIDK
+240 RIVDKVKVIDK

-261 KGEKEKVMDVELK
+261 KGDKEKVMDVELK

-290 TTASGKDDNGFKERK
+290 ATASGKDDNGFKERK

-314 VSAYGEKNQL
+314 VSAYGERNQL
-324 TSIASGYNFMAPG
+324 TTIANGYNFMAPG
-337 SGIFVMYDGNES
+337 SGMLVMYDGKES
-349 ETPSLPYNGM
+349 DVPSLPYNGM
-359 HKRWQ
+359 HRRWQ

-372 AIKGFTTD
+372 VIKGFTTD

-385 SSENVDKHSRTDRTS
+385 SSENVDKRSRTDRTS
-400 FKEEGDLFDTSD
+400 FKEDGDLFDTSD
-412 EVENGNLDKFSVRA
+412 EVENGNLDKFIVRA
-426 EFRKKNR
+426 EFKKKNR
-433 KKTSLYFEP
+433 KKTSLYFVP
-442 FFSWYDY
+442 YFSWYDY
-449 NSTLTGNTR
+449 NNTSTGNTQ
-458 SLVEDVERN
+458 SLMEGVERN
-467 HSVSNSFSRKSG
+467 RSASNTFSKKSG
-479 VSTGG
+479 ISTGG

-495 DRRAL
+495 DKRAL
-500 TLDLE
+500 TLDLDY
-505 FTLSANDG
+505 TLSANDG
-513 NSTEYSKTTFASSGG
+513 KSTEYSKTTFASSGKE
-528 DDIRDLTYDK
+528 DIRDLIYDK
-538 NGSYSDINGSAKYVE
+538 DGSYSDIGGSLKYVE
-553 PFGKNWALAT
+553 PFGKNWALSA

-568 YSVRKSTSD
+568 YSVRKSTSY
-577 ATNNIDG
+577 ASNADG

-597 YLSNEG
+597 YFSNVG
-603 QFLAQYNKGKTNLQF
+603 QILAQYNKGKTNVQF

-648 LSPFVNFRYSDKN
+648 LSPFVNVRYSDKN

-696 IYLKPAT
+696 IYLKPVT
-703 TESVSTSYRG
+703 TESATASYRG
-713 TWGKARFN
+713 SWGKARFN
-721 GWLFCDYSSNSQVS
+721 GWMFGDYSSNSQVS

-745 YSVPVNTKKPSY
+745 YSIPVNTRKPSY
-757 NCSADFNFFTPLSK
+757 TYSTDFDFFTPLSK
-771 DGKLQLTVTGGAL
+771 DGKLQLSVSGGLAI
-784 VNRSVS
+784 NRSVS
-790 YQSKGTLDGINLD
+790 YQSKGSLDGIDLD
-803 SFDYTEFM
+803 SFDYTGFM
-811 DDFWG
+811 ENFWG

-828 GFQESLTRSVR
+828 GFQESLTRILR
-839 TSLGMM
+839 TDLSIE

-851 RFSMQFGPGVNNSR
+851 RFSVQLAPAVNNSR

-871 SKANTNVWETAIGLR
+871 SRANTNYWETFLNIR

-891 PHDFEFQSDFS
+891 PHEFEFQSDFS
-902 YRILRGYGSGYNDD
+902 YVILRGYGSGYDDD
-916 YIRWNLAV
+916 YVRWNLSV
-924 GKNIKSFNITLSAQD
+924 GKNIKSFNITLTAQD
-939 LLDSARSLRRTVQD
+939 LLDSAKSLRRTVQD

-966 TIVLSFTWNFGKMD
+966 RIILSFTWNFGKMD
-980 ASKSSAA
+980 ASKSGAA

>member
-1 MKVFAYFC
+1 MK
-9 RYGIQNRCYNS
+9 GI
-20 DKTTLYSRNST
+20 
-31 FMKKILATLLF
+31 FIALALLF
-42 VITASF
+42 AASF
-48 GFRLDAQIAISEDM
+48 TARLDAQIVISDDM

-108 KATLKDVAKGE
+108 KATLKDVTKGE

-133 KRIYVRSGNYDAKVI
+133 RKIFVRGNFDAKVI

-163 AVGTPMEMKGDTL
+163 AVGTPMEIKGDTL

-193 LLKKMPGVEVS
+193 LLKKMPGVEVG

-240 KIVDKVKVIDK
+240 RIVDKVKVIDK

-261 KGEKEKVMDVELK
+261 KGDKEKVMDVELK

-314 VSAYGEKNQL
+314 VSAYGERNQL
-324 TSIASGYNFMAPG
+324 TTIANGYNFMAPG
-337 SGIFVMYDGNES
+337 SGMLVMYDGNES
-349 ETPSLPYNGM
+349 DVPSLPYNGM
-359 HKRWQ
+359 HRRWQ

-372 AIKGFTTD
+372 VIKGFTTD

-385 SSENVDKHSRTDRTS
+385 SSENVDKRSRTDRTS
-400 FKEEGDLFDTSD
+400 FKEDGDLFDTSD

-426 EFRKKNR
+426 EFKKKNR
-433 KKTSLYFEP
+433 KKTSLYFRP
-442 FFSWYDY
+442 SFIWYDH
-449 NSTLTGNTR
+449 NSTSTVNSR
-458 SLVEDVERN
+458 SLMGEEERN
-467 HSVSNSFSRKSG
+467 RSVSNSFSRRRG
-479 VSTGG
+479 VST
-484 DLSAGIKKLGK
+484 AGNLNTGINKLGK

-500 TLDLE
+500 TLDVDYK
-505 FTLSANDG
+505 LSSNDG
-513 NSTEYSKTTFASSGG
+513 NSTEYSKTTFASSGNE
-528 DDIRDLTYDK
+528 DIRDLTYDN
-538 NGSYSDINGSAKYVE
+538 NGSYSDISGSVNYVE
-553 PFGKNWALAT
+553 PFGKNWALAAT
-563 TLSSR
+563 VSSR
-568 YSVRKSTSD
+568 YSVRKSTSE
-577 ATNNIDG
+577 ASNADG

-597 YLSNEG
+597 YFSNVG
-603 QFLAQYNKGKTNLQF
+603 QILAQYNKGKTNVQF
-618 GGQARLYKNENY
+618 GGQARLYNNENY

-648 LSPFVNFRYSDKN
+648 LSPFVNVRYSDKN

-696 IYLKPAT
+696 IYLKPVT
-703 TESVSTSYRG
+703 TESATASYRG
-713 TWGKARFN
+713 SWGKARFN
-721 GWLFCDYSSNSQVS
+721 GWMFGDYSSNSQVS
-735 AIWFDENSVR
+735 AIWFDKNSIR
-745 YSVPVNTKKPSY
+745 YSIPVNTRKPSY
-757 NCSADFNFFTPLSK
+757 TCSTDFDFFTPLSK
-771 DGKLQLTVTGGAL
+771 DGKLQLSVSGGL
-784 VNRSVS
+784 VINRSVS
-790 YQSKGTLDGINLD
+790 YQSKGSLDGIDLD
-803 SFDYTEFM
+803 SFDYTGFM
-811 DDFWG
+811 ENFWG

-828 GFQESLTRSVR
+828 GFQESLTRTLR
-839 TSLGMM
+839 TGLSTA

-851 RFSMQFGPGVNNSR
+851 RFSVQLAPAVNNSR

-871 SKANTNVWETAIGLR
+871 SRANTNYWETFLNIR

-891 PHDFEFQSDFS
+891 PHEFEFQSDFS
-902 YRILRGYGSGYNDD
+902 YVILRGYGSGYDDD
-916 YIRWNLAV
+916 YVRWNLSV
-924 GKNIKSFNITLSAQD
+924 GKNIKSFNITLTAQD
-939 LLDSARSLRRTVQD
+939 MLDSAKSLRRTVQD

-966 TIVLSFTWNFGKMD
+966 RIILSFTWNFGKMD
-980 ASKSSAA
+980 ASKSGAA

>member
-1 MKVFAYFC
+1 MK
-9 RYGIQNRCYNS
+9 GI
-20 DKTTLYSRNST
+20 
-31 FMKKILATLLF
+31 FIALALLF
-42 VITASF
+42 AASF
-48 GFRLDAQIAISEDM
+48 TARLDAQIVISDDM

-108 KATLKDVAKGE
+108 KATLKDVTKGE

-133 KRIYVRSGNYDAKVI
+133 RKIFVRGNFDAKVI

-157 KAASVS
+157 KASSVS

-176 IYNASSFR
+176 VYNASSFR

-193 LLKKMPGVEVS
+193 LLKKMPGVEVG

-240 KIVDKVKVIDK
+240 RIVDKVKVIDK

-261 KGEKEKVMDVELK
+261 KGDKEKVMDVELK

-314 VSAYGEKNQL
+314 VSAYGERNQL
-324 TSIASGYNFMAPG
+324 TTIANGYNFMAPG
-337 SGIFVMYDGNES
+337 SGMLVMYDGNES
-349 ETPSLPYNGM
+349 DVPSLPYNGM
-359 HKRWQ
+359 HRRWQ

-372 AIKGFTTD
+372 VIKGFTTD

-385 SSENVDKHSRTDRTS
+385 SSENVDKRSRTDRTS
-400 FKEEGDLFDTSD
+400 FKEDGDLFDTSG

-426 EFRKKNR
+426 EFKKKNR

-442 FFSWYDY
+442 YFSWYDY
-449 NSTLTGNTR
+449 NNTSTGNTQ
-458 SLVEDVERN
+458 SLMEGVERN
-467 HSVSNSFSRKSG
+467 RSVSNTFSKKSG
-479 VSTGG
+479 ISTGG

-495 DRRAL
+495 DKRAL
-500 TLDLE
+500 TLDLDY
-505 FTLSANDG
+505 TLSANDG
-513 NSTEYSKTTFASSGG
+513 KSTEYSKTTFASSGKE
-528 DDIRDLTYDK
+528 DIRDLIYDK
-538 NGSYSDINGSAKYVE
+538 DGSYSGIGGSLKYVE
-553 PFGKNWALAT
+553 PFGKNWALSA

-577 ATNNIDG
+577 ASNADG

-597 YLSNEG
+597 YFSNVG
-603 QFLAQYNKGKTNLQF
+603 QILAQYNKGKTNVQF

-648 LSPFVNFRYSDKN
+648 LSPFVNVRYSDKN

-696 IYLKPAT
+696 IYLKPVT
-703 TESVSTSYRG
+703 TESATASYRG
-713 TWGKARFN
+713 SWGKARFN
-721 GWLFCDYSSNSQVS
+721 GWLFGDYSSNSQVS
-735 AIWFDENSVR
+735 AIWFDKNSIR
-745 YSVPVNTKKPSY
+745 YSIPVNTRKPSY
-757 NCSADFNFFTPLSK
+757 TYSTDFNFFTPLSK
-771 DGKLQLTVTGGAL
+771 DGKLQLSVSGGLAI
-784 VNRSVS
+784 NRSVS
-790 YQSKGTLDGINLD
+790 YQSKGSLDGIDLD
-803 SFDYTEFM
+803 SFDYTGFM
-811 DDFWG
+811 DNFWG

-828 GFQESLTRSVR
+828 GFQESLTRILR
-839 TSLGMM
+839 TDLSIE

-851 RFSMQFGPGVNNSR
+851 RFSVQLAPAVNNSR

-871 SKANTNVWETAIGLR
+871 SRANTNYWETFLNIR

-891 PHDFEFQSDFS
+891 PHEFEFQSDFS
-902 YRILRGYGSGYNDD
+902 YVILRGYGSGYDDD
-916 YIRWNLAV
+916 YVRWNLSV
-924 GKNIKSFNITLSAQD
+924 GKNIKSFNITLTAQD

-966 TIVLSFTWNFGKMD
+966 RIILSFTWNFGKMD
-980 ASKSSAA
+980 ASKSGAA

>member
-1 MKVFAYFC
+1 MK
-9 RYGIQNRCYNS
+9 GI
-20 DKTTLYSRNST
+20 
-31 FMKKILATLLF
+31 FIALALLF
-42 VITASF
+42 AASF
-48 GFRLDAQIAISEDM
+48 TARLDAQIVISDDM

-108 KATLKDVAKGE
+108 KATLKDVTKGE

-133 KRIYVRSGNYDAKVI
+133 RKIFVRGNFDAKVI

-157 KAASVS
+157 KASSVS
-163 AVGTPMEMKGDTL
+163 AVGTPMEIKGDTL

-193 LLKKMPGVEVS
+193 LLKKMPGVEVG

-240 KIVDKVKVIDK
+240 RIVDKVKVIDK

-261 KGEKEKVMDVELK
+261 KGDKEKVMDVELK

-290 TTASGKDDNGFKERK
+290 ATVSGKDDNGFKERK

-314 VSAYGEKNQL
+314 VSAYGERNQL
-324 TSIASGYNFMAPG
+324 TTIANGYNFMAPG
-337 SGIFVMYDGNES
+337 SGMLVMYDGKES
-349 ETPSLPYNGM
+349 DVPSLPYNGM
-359 HKRWQ
+359 HRRWQ

-372 AIKGFTTD
+372 VIKGFTTD

-385 SSENVDKHSRTDRTS
+385 SSENVDKRSRTDRTS
-400 FKEEGDLFDTSD
+400 FKEDGDLFDTSD
-412 EVENGNLDKFSVRA
+412 EVENGNLDKFIVRA
-426 EFRKKNR
+426 EFKKKNR
-433 KKTSLYFEP
+433 KKTSLYFVP
-442 FFSWYDY
+442 YFSWYDY
-449 NSTLTGNTR
+449 NNTSTGNTQ
-458 SLVEDVERN
+458 SLMEGVERN
-467 HSVSNSFSRKSG
+467 RSASNTFSKKIG
-479 VSTGG
+479 ISTGG

-495 DRRAL
+495 DKRAL
-500 TLDLE
+500 TLDLDY
-505 FTLSANDG
+505 TLSANDG
-513 NSTEYSKTTFASSGG
+513 KSTEYSKTTFASSGKE
-528 DDIRDLTYDK
+528 DIRDLIYDK
-538 NGSYSDINGSAKYVE
+538 DGSYSDIGGSLKYVE
-553 PFGKNWALAT
+553 PFGKNWALSA

-568 YSVRKSTSD
+568 YSVRKSTGD
-577 ATNNIDG
+577 ASNADG

-597 YLSNEG
+597 YFSNVG
-603 QFLAQYNKGKTNLQF
+603 QILAQYNKGKTNVQF

-648 LSPFVNFRYSDKN
+648 LSPFVNVRYSDKN

-696 IYLKPAT
+696 IYLKPVT
-703 TESVSTSYRG
+703 TESATASYRG
-713 TWGKARFN
+713 SWGKARFN
-721 GWLFCDYSSNSQVS
+721 GWMFGDYSSNSQVS
-735 AIWFDENSVR
+735 AIWFDKNSVR
-745 YSVPVNTKKPSY
+745 YSIPVNTRKPSY
-757 NCSADFNFFTPLSK
+757 TYSTDFNFFTPLSK
-771 DGKLQLTVTGGAL
+771 DGKLQLSVSGGLAI
-784 VNRSVS
+784 NRSVS
-790 YQSKGTLDGINLD
+790 YQSKGSLDGIDLD
-803 SFDYTEFM
+803 SFDYTGFM
-811 DDFWG
+811 DNFWG

-828 GFQESLTRSVR
+828 GFQESLTRILR
-839 TSLGMM
+839 TDLSIE

-851 RFSMQFGPGVNNSR
+851 RFSVQLAPAVNNSR

-871 SKANTNVWETAIGLR
+871 SRANTNYWETFLNIR

-891 PHDFEFQSDFS
+891 PHEFEFQSDFS
-902 YRILRGYGSGYNDD
+902 YVILRGYGSGYDDD
-916 YIRWNLAV
+916 YVRWNLSV
-924 GKNIKSFNITLSAQD
+924 GKNIKSFNITLTAQD
-939 LLDSARSLRRTVQD
+939 LLDSAKSLRRTVQD

-966 TIVLSFTWNFGKMD
+966 RIILSFTWNFGKMD
-980 ASKSSAA
+980 ASKSGAA
-987 QNAMWNMA
+987 QDAMWNMA

>member
-1 MKVFAYFC
+1 MK
-9 RYGIQNRCYNS
+9 GI
-20 DKTTLYSRNST
+20 
-31 FMKKILATLLF
+31 FIALALLF
-42 VITASF
+42 AASF
-48 GFRLDAQIAISEDM
+48 TARLDAQIVISDDM

-108 KATLKDVAKGE
+108 KATLKDVTKGE

-133 KRIYVRSGNYDAKVI
+133 RKIFVRGNFDAKVI

-163 AVGTPMEMKGDTL
+163 AVGTPMEIKGDTL

-193 LLKKMPGVEVS
+193 LLKKMPGVEVG

-240 KIVDKVKVIDK
+240 RIVDKVKVIDK

-261 KGEKEKVMDVELK
+261 KGDKEKVMDVELK

-314 VSAYGEKNQL
+314 VSAYGERNQL
-324 TSIASGYNFMAPG
+324 TTIANGYNFMAPG
-337 SGIFVMYDGNES
+337 SGMLVMYDGNES
-349 ETPSLPYNGM
+349 DVPSLPYNGM
-359 HKRWQ
+359 HRRWQ

-372 AIKGFTTD
+372 VIKGFTTD

-385 SSENVDKHSRTDRTS
+385 SSENVDKRSRTDRTS
-400 FKEEGDLFDTSD
+400 FKEDGDLFDTSD

-426 EFRKKNR
+426 EFKKKDK

-442 FFSWYDY
+442 YFSWYDY
-449 NSTLTGNTR
+449 NNTSTGNTQ
-458 SLVEDVERN
+458 SLMEGVERN
-467 HSVSNSFSRKSG
+467 RSVSNTFSKKSG
-479 VSTGG
+479 ISTGG

-495 DRRAL
+495 DKRAL
-500 TLDLE
+500 TLDLDY
-505 FTLSANDG
+505 TLSSNDG
-513 NSTEYSKTTFASSGG
+513 NSTEYSKTTFASSGNE
-528 DDIRDLTYDK
+528 DIRDLTYDN
-538 NGSYSDINGSAKYVE
+538 NGSYSDISGSVNYVE
-553 PFGKNWALAT
+553 PFGKNWALAAT
-563 TLSSR
+563 VSSR
-568 YSVRKSTSD
+568 YSVRKSTSE
-577 ATNNIDG
+577 ASNADG

-597 YLSNEG
+597 YFSNVG
-603 QFLAQYNKGKTNLQF
+603 QILAQYNKGKTNLQL

-648 LSPFVNFRYSDKN
+648 LSPFVNVRYSDKN

-696 IYLKPAT
+696 IYLKPVT
-703 TESVSTSYRG
+703 TESATASYRG
-713 TWGKARFN
+713 SWGKARFN
-721 GWLFCDYSSNSQVS
+721 GWMFGDYSSNSQVS
-735 AIWFDENSVR
+735 AIWFDKNSIR
-745 YSVPVNTKKPSY
+745 YSIPVNTRKPSY
-757 NCSADFNFFTPLSK
+757 TCSTDFDFFTPLSK
-771 DGKLQLTVTGGAL
+771 DGKLQLSVSGGL
-784 VNRSVS
+784 VINRSVS
-790 YQSKGTLDGINLD
+790 YQSKGSLDGIDLD
-803 SFDYTEFM
+803 SFDYTGFM
-811 DDFWG
+811 ENFWG

-828 GFQESLTRSVR
+828 GFQESLTLTLR
-839 TSLGMM
+839 TGLSTA

-851 RFSMQFGPGVNNSR
+851 RFSVQLAPAVNNSR

-871 SKANTNVWETAIGLR
+871 SRANTNYWETFLNIR

-891 PHDFEFQSDFS
+891 PHEFEFQSDFS
-902 YRILRGYGSGYNDD
+902 YVILRGYGSGYDDD
-916 YIRWNLAV
+916 YVRWNLSV
-924 GKNIKSFNITLSAQD
+924 GKNIKSFNITLTAQD
-939 LLDSARSLRRTVQD
+939 LLDSAKSLRRTVQD

-966 TIVLSFTWNFGKMD
+966 RIILSFTWNFGKMD
-980 ASKSSAA
+980 ASKSGAA

>member
-1 MKVFAYFC
+1 MK
-9 RYGIQNRCYNS
+9 GIY
-20 DKTTLYSRNST
+20 
-31 FMKKILATLLF
+31 IALALLF
-42 VITASF
+42 AASF
-48 GFRLDAQIAISEDM
+48 TARLDAQIVISDDM

-133 KRIYVRSGNYDAKVI
+133 RKIFVRGNLDAKVI

-176 IYNASSFR
+176 VYNASSFR

-193 LLKKMPGVEVS
+193 LLKKMPGVEVG

-240 KIVDKVKVIDK
+240 RIVDKVKVIDK

-261 KGEKEKVMDVELK
+261 KGDKEKVMDVELK

-283 NAKLSGG
+283 NTKISGG

-314 VSAYGEKNQL
+314 VSAYGERNQL
-324 TSIASGYNFMAPG
+324 TTIANGYNFMAPG
-337 SGIFVMYDGNES
+337 SGMLVMYDGNES
-349 ETPSLPYNGM
+349 DVPSLPYNGM
-359 HKRWQ
+359 HRRWQ

-372 AIKGFTTD
+372 VIKGFTTD

-385 SSENVDKHSRTDRTS
+385 SSENVDKRSRTDRTS
-400 FKEEGDLFDTSD
+400 FKEDGDLFDTSG

-426 EFRKKNR
+426 EFKKKNR

-442 FFSWYDY
+442 YFSWYDY
-449 NSTLTGNTR
+449 NNTSTGNTQ
-458 SLVEDVERN
+458 SLMEGVERN
-467 HSVSNSFSRKSG
+467 RSASNTFSKKSG
-479 VSTGG
+479 ISTGG

-495 DRRAL
+495 DKRAL
-500 TLDLE
+500 TLDLDY
-505 FTLSANDG
+505 TLSANDG
-513 NSTEYSKTTFASSGG
+513 KSTEYSKTTFASSGKE
-528 DDIRDLTYDK
+528 DIRDLIYDK
-538 NGSYSDINGSAKYVE
+538 DGSYSDIGGSLKYVE
-553 PFGKNWALAT
+553 PFGKNWALSA

-568 YSVRKSTSD
+568 YSVRKSTGD
-577 ATNNIDG
+577 ASNADG

-597 YLSNEG
+597 YFSNVG
-603 QFLAQYNKGKTNLQF
+603 QILAQYNKGKTNVQF

-648 LSPFVNFRYSDKN
+648 LSPFVNVRYSDKN

-696 IYLKPAT
+696 IYLKPVT
-703 TESVSTSYRG
+703 TESATASYRG
-713 TWGKARFN
+713 SWGKARFN
-721 GWLFCDYSSNSQVS
+721 GWMFGDYSSNSQVS
-735 AIWFDENSVR
+735 AIWFDKNSVR
-745 YSVPVNTKKPSY
+745 YSIPVNTRKPSY
-757 NCSADFNFFTPLSK
+757 TCSTDFNFFTPLSK
-771 DGKLQLTVTGGAL
+771 DGKLQLSVSGGLAI
-784 VNRSVS
+784 NRSVS
-790 YQSKGTLDGINLD
+790 YQSKGSLDGIDLD
-803 SFDYTEFM
+803 SFDYTGFM
-811 DDFWG
+811 DNFWG

-828 GFQESLTRSVR
+828 GFQESLTRILR
-839 TSLGMM
+839 TDLSIE

-851 RFSMQFGPGVNNSR
+851 RFSVQLAPAVNNSR

-871 SKANTNVWETAIGLR
+871 SRANTNYWETFLSIS

-891 PHDFEFQSDFS
+891 PHEFEFQSDFS

-916 YIRWNLAV
+916 YVRWNFSV
-924 GKNIKSFNITLSAQD
+924 GKNIKSFNITLTAQD
-939 LLDSARSLRRTVQD
+939 LLDSARSLMRTVQD

-966 TIVLSFTWNFGKMD
+966 RIILSFTWNFGKMD
-980 ASKSSAA
+980 ASKSGAA

>member
-1 MKVFAYFC
+1 MK
-9 RYGIQNRCYNS
+9 GIY
-20 DKTTLYSRNST
+20 
-31 FMKKILATLLF
+31 IALALLF
-42 VITASF
+42 AASF
-48 GFRLDAQIAISEDM
+48 TARLDAQIVISDDM

-133 KRIYVRSGNYDAKVI
+133 RKIFVRGNLDAKVI

-176 IYNASSFR
+176 VYNASSFR

-193 LLKKMPGVEVS
+193 LLKKMPGVEVG

-240 KIVDKVKVIDK
+240 RIVDKVKVIDK

-261 KGEKEKVMDVELK
+261 KGDKEKVMDVELK

-290 TTASGKDDNGFKERK
+290 ATASGKDDNGFKERK

-324 TSIASGYNFMAPG
+324 TTIANGYNFMAPG
-337 SGIFVMYDGNES
+337 SGMLVMYDGNES
-349 ETPSLPYNGM
+349 DVPSLPYNGM
-359 HKRWQ
+359 HRRWQ

-372 AIKGFTTD
+372 VIKGFTTD

-385 SSENVDKHSRTDRTS
+385 SSENVDKRSRTDRTS
-400 FKEEGDLFDTSD
+400 FKEDGDLFDTSG

-426 EFRKKNR
+426 EFKKKNR

-442 FFSWYDY
+442 YFSWYDY
-449 NSTLTGNTR
+449 NNTSTGNTQ
-458 SLVEDVERN
+458 SLMEGVERN
-467 HSVSNSFSRKSG
+467 RSVSNTFSKKSG
-479 VSTGG
+479 ISTGG

-495 DRRAL
+495 DKRAL
-500 TLDLE
+500 TLDLDY
-505 FTLSANDG
+505 TLSANDG
-513 NSTEYSKTTFASSGG
+513 KSTEYSKTTFASSGKE
-528 DDIRDLTYDK
+528 DIRDLIYDK
-538 NGSYSDINGSAKYVE
+538 DGSYSDIGGSLKYVE
-553 PFGKNWALAT
+553 PFGKNWALSA

-568 YSVRKSTSD
+568 YSVRKSTGD
-577 ATNNIDG
+577 ASNADG

-597 YLSNEG
+597 YFSNEG
-603 QFLAQYNKGKTNLQF
+603 QLLAQFNKGKTNVQF

-648 LSPFVNFRYSDKN
+648 LSPFVNVRYSDKN

-696 IYLKPAT
+696 IYLKPVT
-703 TESVSTSYRG
+703 TESATASYRG
-713 TWGKARFN
+713 SWGKARFN
-721 GWLFCDYSSNSQVS
+721 GWMFGDYSSNSQVS
-735 AIWFDENSVR
+735 AIWFDKNSIR
-745 YSVPVNTKKPSY
+745 YSIPVNTRKPSY
-757 NCSADFNFFTPLSK
+757 TYSTDFNFFTPLSK
-771 DGKLQLTVTGGAL
+771 DGKLQLSVSGGLAI
-784 VNRSVS
+784 NRSVS
-790 YQSKGTLDGINLD
+790 YQSKGSLDGIDLD
-803 SFDYTEFM
+803 SFDYTGFM
-811 DDFWG
+811 DNFWG

-828 GFQESLTRSVR
+828 GFQESLTRILR
-839 TSLGMM
+839 TDLSIE

-851 RFSMQFGPGVNNSR
+851 RFSVQLAPAVNNSR

-871 SKANTNVWETAIGLR
+871 SRANTNYWETFLNIR

-891 PHDFEFQSDFS
+891 PHEFEFQSDFS
-902 YRILRGYGSGYNDD
+902 YVILRGYGSGYDDD
-916 YIRWNLAV
+916 YVRWNLSV
-924 GKNIKSFNITLSAQD
+924 GKNIKSFNITLTAQD
-939 LLDSARSLRRTVQD
+939 LLDSAKSLRRTVQD

-966 TIVLSFTWNFGKMD
+966 RIILSFTWNFGKMD
-980 ASKSSAA
+980 ASKSGAA

>member
-1 MKVFAYFC
+1 MK
-9 RYGIQNRCYNS
+9 GIY
-20 DKTTLYSRNST
+20 
-31 FMKKILATLLF
+31 IALALLF
-42 VITASF
+42 AASF
-48 GFRLDAQIAISEDM
+48 TARLDAQIVISDDM

-133 KRIYVRSGNYDAKVI
+133 RKIFVRGNLDAKVI

-176 IYNASSFR
+176 VYNASSFR

-193 LLKKMPGVEVS
+193 LLKKMPGVEVG

-240 KIVDKVKVIDK
+240 RIVDKVKVIDK

-261 KGEKEKVMDVELK
+261 KGDKEKVMDVELK

-290 TTASGKDDNGFKERK
+290 ATASGKDDNGFKERK

-324 TSIASGYNFMAPG
+324 TTIANGYNFMAPG
-337 SGIFVMYDGNES
+337 SGMLVMYDGNES
-349 ETPSLPYNGM
+349 DVPSLPYNGM
-359 HKRWQ
+359 HRRWQ

-372 AIKGFTTD
+372 VIKGFTTD

-385 SSENVDKHSRTDRTS
+385 SSENVDKRSRTDRTS
-400 FKEEGDLFDTSD
+400 FKEDGDLFDTSG

-426 EFRKKNR
+426 EFKKKNR

-442 FFSWYDY
+442 YFSWYDY
-449 NSTLTGNTR
+449 NNTSTGNTQ
-458 SLVEDVERN
+458 SLMEGVERN
-467 HSVSNSFSRKSG
+467 RSVSNTFSKKSG
-479 VSTGG
+479 ISTGG

-495 DRRAL
+495 DKRAL
-500 TLDLE
+500 TLDLDY
-505 FTLSANDG
+505 TLSANDG
-513 NSTEYSKTTFASSGG
+513 KSTEYSKTTFASSGKE
-528 DDIRDLTYDK
+528 DIRDLIYDK
-538 NGSYSDINGSAKYVE
+538 DGSYSDIGGSLKYVE
-553 PFGKNWALAT
+553 PFGKNWALSA

-568 YSVRKSTSD
+568 YSVRKSTGD
-577 ATNNIDG
+577 ASNADG

-597 YLSNEG
+597 YFSNVG
-603 QFLAQYNKGKTNLQF
+603 QILAQYNKGKTNVQF

-648 LSPFVNFRYSDKN
+648 LSPFVNVRYSDKN

-696 IYLKPAT
+696 IYLKPVT
-703 TESVSTSYRG
+703 TESATASYRG
-713 TWGKARFN
+713 SWGKARFN
-721 GWLFCDYSSNSQVS
+721 GWMFGDYSSNSQVS
-735 AIWFDENSVR
+735 AIWFDKNSIR
-745 YSVPVNTKKPSY
+745 YSIPVNTRKPSY
-757 NCSADFNFFTPLSK
+757 TYSTDFNFFTPLSK
-771 DGKLQLTVTGGAL
+771 DGKLQLSVSGGLAI
-784 VNRSVS
+784 NRSVS
-790 YQSKGTLDGINLD
+790 YQSKGSLDGIDLD
-803 SFDYTEFM
+803 SFDYTGFM
-811 DDFWG
+811 DNFWG

-828 GFQESLTRSVR
+828 GFQESLTRILR
-839 TSLGMM
+839 TDLSIE

-851 RFSMQFGPGVNNSR
+851 RFSVQLAPAVNNSR

-871 SKANTNVWETAIGLR
+871 SRANTNYWETFLNIR

-891 PHDFEFQSDFS
+891 PHEFEFQSDFS
-902 YRILRGYGSGYNDD
+902 YVILRGYGSGYDDD
-916 YIRWNLAV
+916 YVRWNLSV
-924 GKNIKSFNITLSAQD
+924 GKNIKSFNITLTAQD
-939 LLDSARSLRRTVQD
+939 LLDSAKSLRRTVQD

-966 TIVLSFTWNFGKMD
+966 RIILSFTWNFGKMD
-980 ASKSSAA
+980 ASKSGAA

>member
-1 MKVFAYFC
+1 
-9 RYGIQNRCYNS
+9 
-20 DKTTLYSRNST
+20 
-31 FMKKILATLLF
+31 MKKILAILLLMAA
-42 VITASF
+42 VSF

-62 FGRTSFKVTAQ
+62 FGRTSFTVKAQ
-73 VLDSLTKEPVA
+73 VLDSLTREPIA

-108 KATLKDVAKGE
+108 KAELKKVAKGE
-119 HLLCIEYLGYKPVY
+119 HMLCVEYLGYRPVY
-133 KRIYVRSGNYDAKVI
+133 RKIYVRDNYDAKTI

-193 LLKKMPGVEVS
+193 LLKKMPGVEVG

-290 TTASGKDDNGFKERK
+290 TTAYGKDGNGFKEKK

-314 VSAYGEKNQL
+314 VSAYGEKNQV

-337 SGIFVMYDGNES
+337 SGMFVMYDGNES
-349 ETPSLPYNGM
+349 EIPSLPYNGM

-385 SSENVDKHSRTDRTS
+385 SSENANKHSRTDRTS

-412 EVENGNLDKFSVRA
+412 EVENGNLDKFTVHA
-426 EFRKKNR
+426 EFKKKNR

-442 FFSWYDY
+442 SFSWYDY
-449 NSTLTGNTR
+449 DLNSTGNTH
-458 SLVEDVERN
+458 SLMEGEERN
-467 HSVSNSFSRKSG
+467 RSVSNSLSKKSG
-479 VSTGG
+479 ISTGG
-484 DLSAGIKKLGK
+484 DLSVGIKKLGK
-495 DRRAL
+495 DRRAI
-500 TLDLE
+500 TLDIDY
-505 FTLSANDG
+505 TLSANDG
-513 NSTEYSKTTFASSGG
+513 KSTEYSKTTFASSGNE
-528 DDIRDLTYDK
+528 DIRDLTYDK
-538 NGSYSDINGSAKYVE
+538 DGSYSDIGGSLKYVE
-553 PFGKNWALAT
+553 PFGKNWALSA

-577 ATNNIDG
+577 ATNNVDG
-584 SANDYYSSVSDNY
+584 SVNNYYSSVSDNY
-597 YLSNEG
+597 YFSNNG
-603 QFLAQYNKGKTNLQF
+603 QLLAQYNKGKTNIQF

-638 KTGVDEWQTT
+638 KTGVGEWQTT
-648 LSPFVNFRYSDKN
+648 FSPFVNVRYSDKN

-668 SSRTARPSSASIV
+668 SSSTVRPSSASIV

-696 IYLKPAT
+696 IYLKPVT
-703 TESVSTSYRG
+703 TEYLSTSYRG
-713 TWGKARFN
+713 TWGKVRFN
-721 GWLFCDYSSNSQVS
+721 GWLFGDYSSNSQVS
-735 AIWFDENSVR
+735 AIWFDENSIR
-745 YSVPVNTKKPSY
+745 YSIPVNTKKPSY
-757 NCSADFNFFTPLSK
+757 NYSTDFNFFTPLSK
-771 DGKLQLTVTGGAL
+771 DGKLQLSVNGGFGVT
-784 VNRSVS
+784 RSVS
-790 YQSKGTLDGINLD
+790 YQSKGTLDNLEIDLD
-803 SFDYTEFM
+803 SFDYTDFM
-811 DDFWG
+811 SKFWG
-816 DASGDRFYSGQS
+816 DASGNLFYSGQS

-839 TSLGMM
+839 TNISMM
-845 LTLNLE
+845 VTLNLE
-851 RFSMQFGPGVNNSR
+851 RFSLQLGSGVNNSK

-871 SKANTNVWETAIGLR
+871 SKADTDVWDTNFGIR

-891 PHDFEFQSDFS
+891 PHEFEFQSDFS

-916 YIRWNLAV
+916 YVRWNFSV
-924 GKNIKSFNITLSAQD
+924 GKNIKSFNITLTAQD
-939 LLDSARSLRRTVQD
+939 LLDSARSLRRDVQD

-966 TIVLSFTWNFGKMD
+966 RIILSFTWNFGKMD
-980 ASKSSAA
+980 ASKSGAA

>member
-1 MKVFAYFC
+1 MK
-9 RYGIQNRCYNS
+9 GI
-20 DKTTLYSRNST
+20 
-31 FMKKILATLLF
+31 FIALALLF
-42 VITASF
+42 AASF
-48 GFRLDAQIAISEDM
+48 TARLDAQIVISDDM

-108 KATLKDVAKGE
+108 KATLKDVTKGE

-133 KRIYVRSGNYDAKVI
+133 RKIFVRGNFDAKVI

-176 IYNASSFR
+176 VYNASSFR

-193 LLKKMPGVEVS
+193 LLKKMPGVEVG

-240 KIVDKVKVIDK
+240 RIVDKVKVIDK

-261 KGEKEKVMDVELK
+261 KGDKEKVMDVELK

-290 TTASGKDDNGFKERK
+290 ATASGKDDNGFKERK

-314 VSAYGEKNQL
+314 VSAYGERNQL
-324 TSIASGYNFMAPG
+324 TTIANGYNFMAPG
-337 SGIFVMYDGNES
+337 SGMLVMYDGNES
-349 ETPSLPYNGM
+349 DVPSLPYNGM
-359 HKRWQ
+359 HRRWQ

-372 AIKGFTTD
+372 VIKGFTTD

-385 SSENVDKHSRTDRTS
+385 SSENVDKRSRTDRTS
-400 FKEEGDLFDTSD
+400 FKEDGDLFDTSD

-426 EFRKKNR
+426 EFKKKNR
-433 KKTSLYFEP
+433 KKTSLYFRP
-442 FFSWYDY
+442 SFSWYDHSRSSTV
-449 NSTLTGNTR
+449 NSR
-458 SLVEDVERN
+458 SLMGEEERN
-467 HSVSNSFSRKSG
+467 RSGSNSFSRIRG
-479 VSTGG
+479 VSTAGN
-484 DLSAGIKKLGK
+484 LTTGIKKLGK

-500 TLDLE
+500 TLDVDYK
-505 FTLSANDG
+505 LSSNDG
-513 NSTEYSKTTFASSGG
+513 NSTEYSKTTFASSGNE
-528 DDIRDLTYDK
+528 DIRDLTYDN
-538 NGSYSDINGSAKYVE
+538 NGSYSNISGSVNYVE
-553 PFGKNWALAT
+553 PFGKNWALAAT
-563 TLSSR
+563 VSSR
-568 YSVRKSTSD
+568 YSVRKSTSE
-577 ATNNIDG
+577 ASNADG

-597 YLSNEG
+597 YFSNEG
-603 QFLAQYNKGKTNLQF
+603 QILAQYNKGKTNVQF

-648 LSPFVNFRYSDKN
+648 LSPFVNVRYSDKN

-668 SSRTARPSSASIV
+668 SSRTARPSFASIV
-681 PTFNIVNPTRITAGN
+681 PTFSIVNPTRITAGN
-696 IYLKPAT
+696 IYLKPVT
-703 TESVSTSYRG
+703 TESATASYRG
-713 TWGKARFN
+713 SWGKARFN
-721 GWLFCDYSSNSQVS
+721 GWMFGDYSSNSQVS
-735 AIWFDENSVR
+735 AIWFDKNSIR
-745 YSVPVNTKKPSY
+745 YSIPVNTRKPSY
-757 NCSADFNFFTPLSK
+757 TYSTDFNFFTPLSK
-771 DGKLQLTVTGGAL
+771 DGKLQLSVSGGL
-784 VNRSVS
+784 VNNRSVS
-790 YQSKGTLDGINLD
+790 YQSKGSLDGIDLD
-803 SFDYTEFM
+803 SFDYTGFM
-811 DDFWG
+811 ENFWG

-828 GFQESLTRSVR
+828 GFQESLTRILR
-839 TSLGMM
+839 TDLSMA

-851 RFSMQFGPGVNNSR
+851 RFSVQLAPAVNNSR

-871 SKANTNVWETAIGLR
+871 SRANTNYWETFLNIR

-891 PHDFEFQSDFS
+891 PHEFEFQSDFS
-902 YRILRGYGSGYNDD
+902 YVILRGYGSGYDDD
-916 YIRWNLAV
+916 YVRWNLSV
-924 GKNIKSFNITLSAQD
+924 GKNIKSFNITLTAQD
-939 LLDSARSLRRTVQD
+939 LLDSAKSLRRNVQD

-966 TIVLSFTWNFGKMD
+966 RIILSFTWNFGKMD
-980 ASKSSAA
+980 ASKSGAA

>member
-1 MKVFAYFC
+1 MK
-9 RYGIQNRCYNS
+9 GIY
-20 DKTTLYSRNST
+20 
-31 FMKKILATLLF
+31 IALALLF
-42 VITASF
+42 AASF
-48 GFRLDAQIAISEDM
+48 TARLDAQIAISEDM
-62 FGRTSFKVTAQ
+62 FGRTSFTVKAQ
-73 VLDSLTKEPVA
+73 VLDSLTREPIA

-108 KATLKDVAKGE
+108 KAELKKVAKGE
-119 HLLCIEYLGYKPVY
+119 HLLCIEYLGYRPVY
-133 KRIYVRSGNYDAKVI
+133 KKIYVRGNYDAKTI
-148 LMQPDDKVL
+148 LMRPDDKML

-176 IYNASSFR
+176 VYNASSFR

-193 LLKKMPGVEVS
+193 LLKKMPGVEVG

-240 KIVDKVKVIDK
+240 RIVDKVKVIDK

-261 KGEKEKVMDVELK
+261 KGDKEKVMDVELK

-314 VSAYGEKNQL
+314 VSAYGERNQL
-324 TSIASGYNFMAPG
+324 TTIANGYNFMAPG
-337 SGIFVMYDGNES
+337 SGMLVMYDGNES
-349 ETPSLPYNGM
+349 DVPSLPYNGM
-359 HKRWQ
+359 HRRWQ

-372 AIKGFTTD
+372 VIKGFTTD

-385 SSENVDKHSRTDRTS
+385 SSENVDKRSRTDRTS
-400 FKEEGDLFDTSD
+400 FKEDGDLFDTSD

-426 EFRKKNR
+426 EFKKKNR
-433 KKTSLYFEP
+433 KKTSLYFRP
-442 FFSWYDY
+442 SFTWYDH
-449 NSTLTGNTR
+449 NSTSTVNSR
-458 SLVEDVERN
+458 SLMGEEERN
-467 HSVSNSFSRKSG
+467 RSGSNSFSRRRG
-479 VSTGG
+479 VST
-484 DLSAGIKKLGK
+484 AGNLNTGINKLGK

-500 TLDLE
+500 TLDVDYK
-505 FTLSANDG
+505 LSSNDG
-513 NSTEYSKTTFASSGG
+513 NSTEYSKTTFASSGNE
-528 DDIRDLTYDK
+528 DIRDLTYDN
-538 NGSYSDINGSAKYVE
+538 NGSYSDISGSVNYVE
-553 PFGKNWALAT
+553 PFGKNWALAAT
-563 TLSSR
+563 VSSR
-568 YSVRKSTSD
+568 YSVRKSTSE
-577 ATNNIDG
+577 ASNADG

-597 YLSNEG
+597 YFSNVG
-603 QFLAQYNKGKTNLQF
+603 QILAQYNKGKTNLQL

-638 KTGVDEWQTT
+638 KAGVDEWQTT
-648 LSPFVNFRYSDKN
+648 LSPFVNVRYSDKN

-696 IYLKPAT
+696 IYLKPVT
-703 TESVSTSYRG
+703 TESATASYRG
-713 TWGKARFN
+713 SWGKARFN
-721 GWLFCDYSSNSQVS
+721 GWMFGDYSSNSQVS
-735 AIWFDENSVR
+735 AIWFDKNSIR
-745 YSVPVNTKKPSY
+745 YSIPVNTRKPSY
-757 NCSADFNFFTPLSK
+757 TCSTDFDFFTPLSK
-771 DGKLQLTVTGGAL
+771 DGKLQLSVSGGL
-784 VNRSVS
+784 VINRSVS
-790 YQSKGTLDGINLD
+790 YQSKGSLDGIDLD
-803 SFDYTEFM
+803 SFDYTGFM
-811 DDFWG
+811 ENFWG

-828 GFQESLTRSVR
+828 GFQESLTLTLR
-839 TSLGMM
+839 TGLSTA

-851 RFSMQFGPGVNNSR
+851 RFSVQLAPAVNNSR

-871 SKANTNVWETAIGLR
+871 SRANTNYWETFLNIR

-891 PHDFEFQSDFS
+891 PHEFEFQSDFS
-902 YRILRGYGSGYNDD
+902 YVILRGYGSGYDDD
-916 YIRWNLAV
+916 YVRWNLSV
-924 GKNIKSFNITLSAQD
+924 GKNIKSFNITLTAQD
-939 LLDSARSLRRTVQD
+939 LLDSAKSLRRTVQD

-966 TIVLSFTWNFGKMD
+966 RIILSFTWNFGKMD
-980 ASKSSAA
+980 ASKSGAA

>member
-1 MKVFAYFC
+1 MK
-9 RYGIQNRCYNS
+9 GIY
-20 DKTTLYSRNST
+20 
-31 FMKKILATLLF
+31 IALALLF
-42 VITASF
+42 AASF
-48 GFRLDAQIAISEDM
+48 TARLDAQIAISEDM
-62 FGRTSFKVTAQ
+62 FGRTSFTVKAQ
-73 VLDSLTKEPVA
+73 VLDSLTREPIA

-108 KATLKDVAKGE
+108 KAELKKVAKGE
-119 HLLCIEYLGYKPVY
+119 HMLCIEYLGYRPVY
-133 KRIYVRSGNYDAKVI
+133 RKIYVRDNYDAKTI

-193 LLKKMPGVEVS
+193 LLKKMPGVEVG

-290 TTASGKDDNGFKERK
+290 TTAYGKDGNGFKEKK

-314 VSAYGEKNQL
+314 VSAYGEKNQV

-337 SGIFVMYDGNES
+337 SGMFVMYDGNES
-349 ETPSLPYNGM
+349 EIPSLPYNGM

-385 SSENVDKHSRTDRTS
+385 SSENADKHSRTDRTS
-400 FKEEGDLFDTSD
+400 FKEDGDLFDTSD
-412 EVENGNLDKFSVRA
+412 EIENGNLDKFTVRA
-426 EFRKKNR
+426 EFKKKNR

-442 FFSWYDY
+442 SFSWYDY
-449 NSTLTGNTR
+449 DLNSTGNTH
-458 SLVEDVERN
+458 SLMEGEERN
-467 HSVSNSFSRKSG
+467 RSVSNSLSKKSG
-479 VSTGG
+479 ISTGG
-484 DLSAGIKKLGK
+484 DLSVGIKKLGK
-495 DRRAL
+495 DRRAI
-500 TLDLE
+500 TLDIDY
-505 FTLSANDG
+505 TLSANDG
-513 NSTEYSKTTFASSGG
+513 KSTEYSKTTFASSGNE
-528 DDIRDLTYDK
+528 DIRDLTYDK
-538 NGSYSDINGSAKYVE
+538 DGSYSDIGGSLKYVE
-553 PFGKNWALAT
+553 PFGKNWALSA

-577 ATNNIDG
+577 ATNNVDG
-584 SANDYYSSVSDNY
+584 SVNNYYSSVSDNY
-597 YLSNEG
+597 YFSNNG
-603 QFLAQYNKGKTNLQF
+603 QLLAQYNKGKTNIQF

-648 LSPFVNFRYSDKN
+648 LSPFVNVRYSDKN

-696 IYLKPAT
+696 IYLKPVT
-703 TESVSTSYRG
+703 TESATASYRG
-713 TWGKARFN
+713 SWGKARFN
-721 GWLFCDYSSNSQVS
+721 GWMFGDYSSNSQVS
-735 AIWFDENSVR
+735 AIWFDKNSIR
-745 YSVPVNTKKPSY
+745 YSIPVNTRKPSY
-757 NCSADFNFFTPLSK
+757 TYSTDFNFFTPLSK
-771 DGKLQLTVTGGAL
+771 DGKLQLSVSGGLAI
-784 VNRSVS
+784 NRSVS
-790 YQSKGTLDGINLD
+790 YQSKGSLDGIDLD
-803 SFDYTEFM
+803 SFDYTGFM
-811 DDFWG
+811 DNFWG

-828 GFQESLTRSVR
+828 GFQESLTRILR
-839 TSLGMM
+839 TDLSIE

-851 RFSMQFGPGVNNSR
+851 RFSVQLAPAVNNSR

-871 SKANTNVWETAIGLR
+871 SKANTNYWETFLNIR

-891 PHDFEFQSDFS
+891 PHEFEFQSEFA
-902 YRILRGYGSGYNDD
+902 YVIQRGYGSGYDDD
-916 YIRWNLAV
+916 YVRWNLSV
-924 GKNIKSFNITLSAQD
+924 GKNIKSFNITLTAQD
-939 LLDSARSLRRTVQD
+939 LLDSARSLRRNVQD

-966 TIVLSFTWNFGKMD
+966 RIILSFTWNFGKMD
-980 ASKSSAA
+980 ASKSGAA

>member
-1 MKVFAYFC
+1 MK
-9 RYGIQNRCYNS
+9 GIY
-20 DKTTLYSRNST
+20 
-31 FMKKILATLLF
+31 IALALLF
-42 VITASF
+42 AASF
-48 GFRLDAQIAISEDM
+48 TARLDAQIVISDDM

-108 KATLKDVAKGE
+108 KATLKDVTKGE

-133 KRIYVRSGNYDAKVI
+133 RKIFVRGNFDAKVI

-163 AVGTPMEMKGDTL
+163 AVGTPMEIKGDTL

-193 LLKKMPGVEVS
+193 LLKKMPGVEVG

-240 KIVDKVKVIDK
+240 RIVDKVKVIDK

-261 KGEKEKVMDVELK
+261 KGDKEKVMDVELK

-314 VSAYGEKNQL
+314 VSAYGERNQL
-324 TSIASGYNFMAPG
+324 TTIANGYNFMAPG
-337 SGIFVMYDGNES
+337 SGMLVMYDGNES
-349 ETPSLPYNGM
+349 DVPSLPYNGM
-359 HKRWQ
+359 HRRWQ

-372 AIKGFTTD
+372 VIKGFTTD

-385 SSENVDKHSRTDRTS
+385 SSENVDKRSRTDRTS
-400 FKEEGDLFDTSD
+400 FKEDGDLFDTSD

-426 EFRKKNR
+426 EFKKKNR
-433 KKTSLYFEP
+433 KKTSLYFRP
-442 FFSWYDY
+442 SFTWYDH
-449 NSTLTGNTR
+449 NSTSTVNSR
-458 SLVEDVERN
+458 SLMGEEERN
-467 HSVSNSFSRKSG
+467 RSVSNSFSRRRG
-479 VSTGG
+479 VST
-484 DLSAGIKKLGK
+484 AGNLNTGINKLGK

-500 TLDLE
+500 TLDVDYK
-505 FTLSANDG
+505 LSSNDG
-513 NSTEYSKTTFASSGG
+513 NSTEYSKTTFASSGNE
-528 DDIRDLTYDK
+528 DIRDLTYDN
-538 NGSYSDINGSAKYVE
+538 NGSYSDISGSVNYVE
-553 PFGKNWALAT
+553 PFGKNWALAAT
-563 TLSSR
+563 VSSR
-568 YSVRKSTSD
+568 YSVRKSTSE
-577 ATNNIDG
+577 ASNADG

-597 YLSNEG
+597 YFSNVG
-603 QFLAQYNKGKTNLQF
+603 QILAQYNKGKTNVQF
-618 GGQARLYKNENY
+618 GGQARLYNNENY

-648 LSPFVNFRYSDKN
+648 LSPFVNVRYSDKN

-696 IYLKPAT
+696 IYLKPVT
-703 TESVSTSYRG
+703 TESATASYRG
-713 TWGKARFN
+713 SWGKARFN
-721 GWLFCDYSSNSQVS
+721 GWMFGDYSSNSQVS
-735 AIWFDENSVR
+735 AIWFDKNSIR
-745 YSVPVNTKKPSY
+745 YSIPVNTRKPSY
-757 NCSADFNFFTPLSK
+757 TCSTDFDFFTPLSK
-771 DGKLQLTVTGGAL
+771 DGKLQLSVSGGL
-784 VNRSVS
+784 VINRSVS
-790 YQSKGTLDGINLD
+790 YQSKGSLDGIDLD
-803 SFDYTEFM
+803 SFDYTGFM
-811 DDFWG
+811 ENFWG

-828 GFQESLTRSVR
+828 GFQESLTRTLR
-839 TSLGMM
+839 TGLSTA

-851 RFSMQFGPGVNNSR
+851 RFSVQLAPAVNNSR

-871 SKANTNVWETAIGLR
+871 SRANTNYWETFLNIR

-891 PHDFEFQSDFS
+891 PHEFEFQSDFS
-902 YRILRGYGSGYNDD
+902 YVILRGYGSGYDDD
-916 YIRWNLAV
+916 YVRWNLSV
-924 GKNIKSFNITLSAQD
+924 GKNIKSFNITLTAQD
-939 LLDSARSLRRTVQD
+939 MLDSAKSLRRTVQD

-966 TIVLSFTWNFGKMD
+966 RIILSFTWNFGKMD
-980 ASKSSAA
+980 ASKSGAA

>member
-1 MKVFAYFC
+1 MK
-9 RYGIQNRCYNS
+9 GIY
-20 DKTTLYSRNST
+20 
-31 FMKKILATLLF
+31 IALALLF
-42 VITASF
+42 AASF
-48 GFRLDAQIAISEDM
+48 TARLDAQIVISDDM

-108 KATLKDVAKGE
+108 KATLKDVTKGE

-133 KRIYVRSGNYDAKVI
+133 RKIFVRGNFDAKVI

-176 IYNASSFR
+176 VYNASSFR

-193 LLKKMPGVEVS
+193 LLKKMPGVEVG

-240 KIVDKVKVIDK
+240 RIVDKVKVIDK

-261 KGEKEKVMDVELK
+261 KGDKEKVMDVELK

-314 VSAYGEKNQL
+314 VSAYGERNQL
-324 TSIASGYNFMAPG
+324 TTIANGYNFMAPG
-337 SGIFVMYDGNES
+337 SGMLVMYDGNES
-349 ETPSLPYNGM
+349 DVPSLPYNGM
-359 HKRWQ
+359 HRRWQ

-372 AIKGFTTD
+372 VIKGFTTD

-385 SSENVDKHSRTDRTS
+385 SSENVDKRSRTDRTS
-400 FKEEGDLFDTSD
+400 FKEDGDLFDTSG
-412 EVENGNLDKFSVRA
+412 EVENGNLDKFIVRA
-426 EFRKKNR
+426 EFKKKNR
-433 KKTSLYFEP
+433 KKTSLYFVP
-442 FFSWYDY
+442 YFSWYDY
-449 NSTLTGNTR
+449 NNTSTGNTR
-458 SLVEDVERN
+458 SLMGEEKRN
-467 HSVSNSFSRKSG
+467 SSGSNTFSKKSG
-479 VSTGG
+479 ISTGG
-484 DLSAGIKKLGK
+484 YLSAGIKKLGK
-495 DRRAL
+495 DKRAL
-500 TLDLE
+500 TLDLDY
-505 FTLSANDG
+505 TLSANDG
-513 NSTEYSKTTFASSGG
+513 KSTEYSKTTFASSGKE
-528 DDIRDLTYDK
+528 DIRDLIYDK
-538 NGSYSDINGSAKYVE
+538 DGSYSDIGGSLKYVE
-553 PFGKNWALAT
+553 PFGKNWALSA

-568 YSVRKSTSD
+568 YSVRKSTSE
-577 ATNNIDG
+577 ASNADG

-597 YLSNEG
+597 YFSNVG
-603 QFLAQYNKGKTNLQF
+603 QILAQYNKGKTNVQF

-648 LSPFVNFRYSDKN
+648 LSPFVNVRYSDKN

-696 IYLKPAT
+696 IYLKPVT
-703 TESVSTSYRG
+703 TESATASYRG
-713 TWGKARFN
+713 SWGKARFN
-721 GWLFCDYSSNSQVS
+721 GWMFGDYSSNSQVS
-735 AIWFDENSVR
+735 AIWFDKNSIR
-745 YSVPVNTKKPSY
+745 YSIPVNTRKPSY
-757 NCSADFNFFTPLSK
+757 TCSTDFDFFTPLSK
-771 DGKLQLTVTGGAL
+771 DGKLQLSVSGGL
-784 VNRSVS
+784 VINRSVS
-790 YQSKGTLDGINLD
+790 YQSKGSLDGIDLD
-803 SFDYTEFM
+803 SFDYTGFM
-811 DDFWG
+811 ENFWG

-828 GFQESLTRSVR
+828 GFQESLTRTLR
-839 TSLGMM
+839 TGLSTA

-851 RFSMQFGPGVNNSR
+851 RFSVQLAPAVNNSR

-871 SKANTNVWETAIGLR
+871 SRANTNYWETFLNIR

-891 PHDFEFQSDFS
+891 PHEFEFQSDFS
-902 YRILRGYGSGYNDD
+902 YVILRGYGSGYDDD
-916 YIRWNLAV
+916 YVRWNLSV
-924 GKNIKSFNITLSAQD
+924 GKNIKSFNITLTAQD
-939 LLDSARSLRRTVQD
+939 LLDSAKSLRRTVQD

-966 TIVLSFTWNFGKMD
+966 RIILSFTWNFGKMD
-980 ASKSSAA
+980 ASKSGAA

>member
-1 MKVFAYFC
+1 MK
-9 RYGIQNRCYNS
+9 GIY
-20 DKTTLYSRNST
+20 
-31 FMKKILATLLF
+31 IALALLF
-42 VITASF
+42 AASF
-48 GFRLDAQIAISEDM
+48 TARLDAQIVISDDM

-108 KATLKDVAKGE
+108 KATLKDVTKGE

-133 KRIYVRSGNYDAKVI
+133 RKIFVRGNYDAKTI

-176 IYNASSFR
+176 VYNASSFR

-193 LLKKMPGVEVS
+193 LLKKMPGVEVG

-240 KIVDKVKVIDK
+240 RIVDKVKVIDK

-261 KGEKEKVMDVELK
+261 KGDKEKVMDVELK

-283 NAKLSGG
+283 NTKISGG

-324 TSIASGYNFMAPG
+324 TTIANGYNFMAPG
-337 SGIFVMYDGNES
+337 SGMLVMYDGNES
-349 ETPSLPYNGM
+349 DVPSLPYNGM
-359 HKRWQ
+359 HRRWQ

-372 AIKGFTTD
+372 VIKGFTTD

-385 SSENVDKHSRTDRTS
+385 SSENVDKRSRTDRTS
-400 FKEEGDLFDTSD
+400 FKEDGDLFDTSG

-426 EFRKKNR
+426 EFKKKNR

-442 FFSWYDY
+442 YFSWYDY
-449 NSTLTGNTR
+449 NNTSTGNTQ
-458 SLVEDVERN
+458 SLMEGVERN
-467 HSVSNSFSRKSG
+467 RSVSNTFSKKSG
-479 VSTGG
+479 ISTGG

-495 DRRAL
+495 DKRAL
-500 TLDLE
+500 TLDLDY
-505 FTLSANDG
+505 TLSANDG
-513 NSTEYSKTTFASSGG
+513 KSTEYSKTTFASSGKE
-528 DDIRDLTYDK
+528 DIRDLIYDK
-538 NGSYSDINGSAKYVE
+538 DGSYSGIGGSLKYVE
-553 PFGKNWALAT
+553 PFGKNWALSA

-577 ATNNIDG
+577 ASNADG

-597 YLSNEG
+597 YFSNEG
-603 QFLAQYNKGKTNLQF
+603 QLLAQFNKGKTNVQF

-648 LSPFVNFRYSDKN
+648 LSPFVNVRYSDKN

-696 IYLKPAT
+696 IYLKPVT
-703 TESVSTSYRG
+703 TESATASYRG
-713 TWGKARFN
+713 SWGKARFN
-721 GWLFCDYSSNSQVS
+721 GWMFGDYSSNSQVS
-735 AIWFDENSVR
+735 AIWFDKNSIR
-745 YSVPVNTKKPSY
+745 YSIPVNTRKPSY
-757 NCSADFNFFTPLSK
+757 TYSTDFNFFTPLSK
-771 DGKLQLTVTGGAL
+771 DGKLQLSVSGGLAI
-784 VNRSVS
+784 NRSVS
-790 YQSKGTLDGINLD
+790 YQSKGSLDGIDLD
-803 SFDYTEFM
+803 SFDYTGFM
-811 DDFWG
+811 DNFWG

-828 GFQESLTRSVR
+828 GFQESLTRILR
-839 TSLGMM
+839 TDLSIE

-851 RFSMQFGPGVNNSR
+851 RFSVQLAPAVNNSR

-871 SKANTNVWETAIGLR
+871 SRANTNYWETFLNIR

-891 PHDFEFQSDFS
+891 PHEFEFQSDFS
-902 YRILRGYGSGYNDD
+902 YVILRGYGSGYDDD
-916 YIRWNLAV
+916 YVRWNLSV
-924 GKNIKSFNITLSAQD
+924 GKNIKSFNITLTAQD
-939 LLDSARSLRRTVQD
+939 LLDSAKSLRRTVQD

-966 TIVLSFTWNFGKMD
+966 RIILSFTWNFGKMD
-980 ASKSSAA
+980 ASKSGAA

>member
-1 MKVFAYFC
+1 MK
-9 RYGIQNRCYNS
+9 GIY
-20 DKTTLYSRNST
+20 
-31 FMKKILATLLF
+31 IALALLF
-42 VITASF
+42 AASF
-48 GFRLDAQIAISEDM
+48 TARLDAQIVISDDM

-108 KATLKDVAKGE
+108 KATLKDVTKGE

-133 KRIYVRSGNYDAKVI
+133 RRIFVRGNFDAKVI

-176 IYNASSFR
+176 VYNASSFR

-193 LLKKMPGVEVS
+193 LLKKMPGVEVG

-240 KIVDKVKVIDK
+240 RIVDKVKVIDK

-261 KGEKEKVMDVELK
+261 KGDKEKVMDVELK

-283 NAKLSGG
+283 NTKISGG

-314 VSAYGEKNQL
+314 VSAYGERNQL
-324 TSIASGYNFMAPG
+324 TTIANGYNFMAPG
-337 SGIFVMYDGNES
+337 SGMLVMYDGNES
-349 ETPSLPYNGM
+349 DVPSLPYNGM
-359 HKRWQ
+359 HRRWQ

-372 AIKGFTTD
+372 VIKGFTTD

-385 SSENVDKHSRTDRTS
+385 SSENVDKRSRTDRTS
-400 FKEEGDLFDTSD
+400 FKEDGDLFDTSD

-426 EFRKKNR
+426 EFKKKNR

-442 FFSWYDY
+442 YFSWYDY
-449 NSTLTGNTR
+449 NNTSTGNTQ
-458 SLVEDVERN
+458 SLMEGVERN
-467 HSVSNSFSRKSG
+467 RSVSNTFSKKSG
-479 VSTGG
+479 ISTGG

-495 DRRAL
+495 DKRAL
-500 TLDLE
+500 TLDLDY
-505 FTLSANDG
+505 TLSANDG
-513 NSTEYSKTTFASSGG
+513 KSTEYSKTTFASSGKE
-528 DDIRDLTYDK
+528 DIRDLIYDK
-538 NGSYSDINGSAKYVE
+538 DGSYSDIGGSLKYVE
-553 PFGKNWALAT
+553 PFGKNWALSA

-568 YSVRKSTSD
+568 YSVRKSTGD
-577 ATNNIDG
+577 ASNADG

-597 YLSNEG
+597 YFSNVG
-603 QFLAQYNKGKTNLQF
+603 QILAQYNKGKTNVQF

-648 LSPFVNFRYSDKN
+648 LSPFVNVRYSDKN

-696 IYLKPAT
+696 IYLKPVT
-703 TESVSTSYRG
+703 TESATASYRG
-713 TWGKARFN
+713 SWGKARFN
-721 GWLFCDYSSNSQVS
+721 GWMFGDYSSNSQVS
-735 AIWFDENSVR
+735 AIWFDKNSVR
-745 YSVPVNTKKPSY
+745 YSIPVNTRKPSY
-757 NCSADFNFFTPLSK
+757 TYSTDFNFFTPLSK
-771 DGKLQLTVTGGAL
+771 DGKLQLSVSGGLAI
-784 VNRSVS
+784 NRSVS
-790 YQSKGTLDGINLD
+790 YQSKGSLDGIDLD
-803 SFDYTEFM
+803 SFDYTGFM
-811 DDFWG
+811 DNFWG

-828 GFQESLTRSVR
+828 GFQESLTRILR
-839 TSLGMM
+839 TDLSIE

-851 RFSMQFGPGVNNSR
+851 RFSVQLAPAVNNSR

-871 SKANTNVWETAIGLR
+871 SRANTNYWETFLSIS

-891 PHDFEFQSDFS
+891 PHEFEFQSDFS

-916 YIRWNLAV
+916 YVRWNFSV
-924 GKNIKSFNITLSAQD
+924 GKNIKSFNITLTAQD

-966 TIVLSFTWNFGKMD
+966 RIILSFTWNFGKMD
-980 ASKSSAA
+980 ASKSGAA

>member
-1 MKVFAYFC
+1 MK
-9 RYGIQNRCYNS
+9 GI
-20 DKTTLYSRNST
+20 
-31 FMKKILATLLF
+31 FIALALLF
-42 VITASF
+42 AASF
-48 GFRLDAQIAISEDM
+48 TARLDAQIVISDDM

-108 KATLKDVAKGE
+108 KATLKDVTKGE

-133 KRIYVRSGNYDAKVI
+133 RKIFVRGNFDAKVI

-163 AVGTPMEMKGDTL
+163 AVGTPMEIKGDTL

-193 LLKKMPGVEVS
+193 LLKKMPGVEVG

-240 KIVDKVKVIDK
+240 RIVDKVKVIDK

-261 KGEKEKVMDVELK
+261 KGDKEKVMDVELK

-314 VSAYGEKNQL
+314 VSAYGERNQL
-324 TSIASGYNFMAPG
+324 TTIANGYNFMAPG
-337 SGIFVMYDGNES
+337 SGMLVMYDGNES
-349 ETPSLPYNGM
+349 DVPSLPYNGM
-359 HKRWQ
+359 HRRWQ

-372 AIKGFTTD
+372 VIKGFTTD

-385 SSENVDKHSRTDRTS
+385 SSENVDKRSRTDRTS
-400 FKEEGDLFDTSD
+400 FKEDGDLFDTSG

-426 EFRKKNR
+426 EFKKKNR
-433 KKTSLYFEP
+433 KKTSLYFDP
-442 FFSWYDY
+442 YFSWYDY
-449 NSTLTGNTR
+449 NNTSTGNTQ
-458 SLVEDVERN
+458 SLMEGVERN
-467 HSVSNSFSRKSG
+467 RSVSNTFSKKSG
-479 VSTGG
+479 ISTGG

-495 DRRAL
+495 DKRAL
-500 TLDLE
+500 TLDLDY
-505 FTLSANDG
+505 TLSANDG
-513 NSTEYSKTTFASSGG
+513 KSTEYSKTTFASSGKE
-528 DDIRDLTYDK
+528 DIRDLIYDK
-538 NGSYSDINGSAKYVE
+538 DGSYSDIGGSLKYVE
-553 PFGKNWALAT
+553 PFGKNWALSA

-577 ATNNIDG
+577 ASNADG

-597 YLSNEG
+597 YFSNVG
-603 QFLAQYNKGKTNLQF
+603 QILAQYNKGKTNVQF

-648 LSPFVNFRYSDKN
+648 LSPFVNVRYSDKN

-696 IYLKPAT
+696 IYLKPVT
-703 TESVSTSYRG
+703 TESATASYRG
-713 TWGKARFN
+713 SWGKARFN
-721 GWLFCDYSSNSQVS
+721 GWMFGDYSSNSQVS
-735 AIWFDENSVR
+735 AIWFDKNSIR
-745 YSVPVNTKKPSY
+745 YSIPVNTKKPSY
-757 NCSADFNFFTPLSK
+757 SYSSDFNFFTPLSK
-771 DGKLQLTVTGGAL
+771 DGKLQLSVSGGLAI
-784 VNRSVS
+784 NRSVS
-790 YQSKGTLDGINLD
+790 YQSKGSLDGIDLD
-803 SFDYTEFM
+803 SFDYTGFM
-811 DDFWG
+811 DNFWG

-828 GFQESLTRSVR
+828 GFQESLTRILR
-839 TSLGMM
+839 TDLSIE

-851 RFSMQFGPGVNNSR
+851 RFSVQLAPAVNNSR

-871 SKANTNVWETAIGLR
+871 SKANTNYWETFLNIR

-891 PHDFEFQSDFS
+891 PHEFEFQSDFS
-902 YRILRGYGSGYNDD
+902 YVILRGYGSGYDDD
-916 YIRWNLAV
+916 YVRWNLSV
-924 GKNIKSFNITLSAQD
+924 GKNIKSFNITLTAQD
-939 LLDSARSLRRTVQD
+939 LLDSAKSLRRTVQD

-966 TIVLSFTWNFGKMD
+966 RIILSFTWNFGKMD
-980 ASKSSAA
+980 ASKSGAA

>member
-1 MKVFAYFC
+1 MK
-9 RYGIQNRCYNS
+9 GI
-20 DKTTLYSRNST
+20 
-31 FMKKILATLLF
+31 FIALALLF
-42 VITASF
+42 AASF
-48 GFRLDAQIAISEDM
+48 TARLDAQIVISDDM

-108 KATLKDVAKGE
+108 KATLKDVTKGE

-133 KRIYVRSGNYDAKVI
+133 RRIFVRGNFDAKVI

-176 IYNASSFR
+176 VYNASSFR

-193 LLKKMPGVEVS
+193 LLKKMPGVEVG

-240 KIVDKVKVIDK
+240 RIVDKVKVIDK

-261 KGEKEKVMDVELK
+261 KGDKEKVMDVELK

-314 VSAYGEKNQL
+314 VSAYGERNQL
-324 TSIASGYNFMAPG
+324 TTIANGYNFMAPG
-337 SGIFVMYDGNES
+337 SGMLVMYDGNES
-349 ETPSLPYNGM
+349 DVPSLPYNGM
-359 HKRWQ
+359 HRRWQ

-372 AIKGFTTD
+372 VIKGFTTD

-385 SSENVDKHSRTDRTS
+385 SSENVDKRSRTDRTS
-400 FKEEGDLFDTSD
+400 FKEDGDLFDTSD

-426 EFRKKNR
+426 EFKKKNR
-433 KKTSLYFEP
+433 KKTSLYFRP
-442 FFSWYDY
+442 SFTWYDH
-449 NSTLTGNTR
+449 NSTSTVNSR
-458 SLVEDVERN
+458 SLMGEEERN
-467 HSVSNSFSRKSG
+467 RSGSNSFSRRRG
-479 VSTGG
+479 VST
-484 DLSAGIKKLGK
+484 AGNLNTGINKLGK

-500 TLDLE
+500 TLDVDYK
-505 FTLSANDG
+505 LSSNDG
-513 NSTEYSKTTFASSGG
+513 NSTEYSKTTFASSGNE
-528 DDIRDLTYDK
+528 DIRDLTYDN
-538 NGSYSDINGSAKYVE
+538 NGSYSDISGSVNYVE
-553 PFGKNWALAT
+553 PFGKNWALAAT
-563 TLSSR
+563 VSSR
-568 YSVRKSTSD
+568 YSVRKSTSE
-577 ATNNIDG
+577 ASNADG

-597 YLSNEG
+597 YFSNVG
-603 QFLAQYNKGKTNLQF
+603 QILAQYNKGKTNLQL

-648 LSPFVNFRYSDKN
+648 LSPFVNVRYSDKN

-696 IYLKPAT
+696 IYLKPVT
-703 TESVSTSYRG
+703 TESATASYRG
-713 TWGKARFN
+713 SWGKARFN
-721 GWLFCDYSSNSQVS
+721 GWMFGDYSSNSQVS
-735 AIWFDENSVR
+735 AIWFDKNSIR
-745 YSVPVNTKKPSY
+745 YSIPVNTRKPSY
-757 NCSADFNFFTPLSK
+757 TCSTDFDFFTPLSK
-771 DGKLQLTVTGGAL
+771 DGKLQLSVSGGL
-784 VNRSVS
+784 VINRSVS
-790 YQSKGTLDGINLD
+790 YQSKGSLDGIDLD
-803 SFDYTEFM
+803 SFDYTGFM
-811 DDFWG
+811 ENFWG

-828 GFQESLTRSVR
+828 GFQESLTLTLR
-839 TSLGMM
+839 TGLSTA

-851 RFSMQFGPGVNNSR
+851 RFSVQLAPAVNNSR

-871 SKANTNVWETAIGLR
+871 SRANTNYWETFLNIR

-891 PHDFEFQSDFS
+891 PHEFEFQSDFS
-902 YRILRGYGSGYNDD
+902 YVILRGYGSGYDDD
-916 YIRWNLAV
+916 YVRWNLSV
-924 GKNIKSFNITLSAQD
+924 GKNIKSFNITLTAQD
-939 LLDSARSLRRTVQD
+939 LLDSAKSLRRTVQD

-966 TIVLSFTWNFGKMD
+966 RIILSFTWNFGKMD
-980 ASKSSAA
+980 ASKSGAA

>member
-1 MKVFAYFC
+1 MK
-9 RYGIQNRCYNS
+9 GIY
-20 DKTTLYSRNST
+20 
-31 FMKKILATLLF
+31 IALALLF
-42 VITASF
+42 AASF
-48 GFRLDAQIAISEDM
+48 TARLDAQIAISEDM
-62 FGRTSFKVTAQ
+62 FGRTSFTVKAQ
-73 VLDSLTKEPVA
+73 VLDSLTREPIA

-108 KATLKDVAKGE
+108 KAELKKVAKGE
-119 HLLCIEYLGYKPVY
+119 HLLCVEYLGYRPVY
-133 KRIYVRSGNYDAKVI
+133 RKIYVRDNYDAKTI

-193 LLKKMPGVEVS
+193 LLKKMPGVEVG

-290 TTASGKDDNGFKERK
+290 TTAYGKDGNGFKEKK

-314 VSAYGEKNQL
+314 VSAYGEKNQV

-337 SGIFVMYDGNES
+337 SGMFVMYDGNES
-349 ETPSLPYNGM
+349 EIPSLPYNGM

-385 SSENVDKHSRTDRTS
+385 SSENADKHSRTDRTS
-400 FKEEGDLFDTSD
+400 FKEDGDLFDTSD
-412 EVENGNLDKFSVRA
+412 EIENGNLDKFTVRA
-426 EFRKKNR
+426 EFKKKNR

-442 FFSWYDY
+442 SFSWYDY
-449 NSTLTGNTR
+449 DLNSTGNTH
-458 SLVEDVERN
+458 SLMEGEERN
-467 HSVSNSFSRKSG
+467 RSVSNSLSKKSG
-479 VSTGG
+479 ISTGG
-484 DLSAGIKKLGK
+484 DLSVGIKKLGK
-495 DRRAL
+495 DRRAI
-500 TLDLE
+500 TLDIDY
-505 FTLSANDG
+505 TLSANDG
-513 NSTEYSKTTFASSGG
+513 KSTEYSKTTFASSGNE
-528 DDIRDLTYDK
+528 DIRDLTYDK
-538 NGSYSDINGSAKYVE
+538 DGSYSDIGGSLKYVE
-553 PFGKNWALAT
+553 PFGKNWALSA

-577 ATNNIDG
+577 ATNNVDG
-584 SANDYYSSVSDNY
+584 SVNNYYSSVSDNY
-597 YLSNEG
+597 YFSNNG
-603 QFLAQYNKGKTNLQF
+603 QLLAQYNKGKTNIQF

-638 KTGVDEWQTT
+638 KTGVGEWQTT
-648 LSPFVNFRYSDKN
+648 FSPFVNVRYSDKN

-668 SSRTARPSSASIV
+668 SSSTVRPSSASIV

-696 IYLKPAT
+696 IYLKPVT
-703 TESVSTSYRG
+703 KESVTTTYRG
-713 TWGKARFN
+713 SWGKARFN
-721 GWLFCDYSSNSQVS
+721 GWLFGDYSSNSQVS

-745 YSVPVNTKKPSY
+745 YSIPVNTKKPSY
-757 NCSADFNFFTPLSK
+757 SYSSDFNFFTPLSK
-771 DGKLQLTVTGGAL
+771 DGKLQLSVNGGFGVT
-784 VNRSVS
+784 RSVS
-790 YQSKGTLDGINLD
+790 YQSKGTLDNLEIDLD
-803 SFDYTEFM
+803 SFDYTDFM
-811 DDFWG
+811 SKFWG
-816 DASGDRFYSGQS
+816 DASGNLFYSGQS

-839 TSLGMM
+839 TNISMM
-845 LTLNLE
+845 VTLNLE
-851 RFSMQFGPGVNNSR
+851 RFSLQLGSGVNNSK

-871 SKANTNVWETAIGLR
+871 SKADTDVWDTNFGIR

-891 PHDFEFQSDFS
+891 PHEFEFQSDFS

-916 YIRWNLAV
+916 YVRWNFSV
-924 GKNIKSFNITLSAQD
+924 GKNIKSFNITFTAQD
-939 LLDSARSLRRTVQD
+939 LLDSARSLRRDVQD

-966 TIVLSFTWNFGKMD
+966 RIILSFTWNFGKMD